1 MAITM
6 RIGTYDKFDPRKMV
20 AGEYA
25 VVTSGDLD
33 TSDGKAIYMCFSPG
47 DVKKLSTYEDFVAF
61 QEAVKDEIADYKELL
76 ETIGN
81 TATEAS
87 STAKKA
93 LKQASDNENEVSA
106 FGNVIDNFGTRLD
119 SVEADLTGYCQE
131 LEVDDQGLVYLLNN
145 GERIA
150 GPYGPFAG
158 GGGGS
163 GSGNNAVLTMTN
175 TTGWLATTIATGSTC
190 VLKASWSS
198 LENENPTG
206 DGTLTVKVNNV
217 TKTTKN
223 VSQGDITIDVK
234 DFLSSGAN
242 RIKLSISDVYGNT
255 RTISFS
261 ITVVEIFLASNFD
274 SSVVYTDDIMY
285 TYVPTGAIEKTMHFV
300 LDGTELDTA
309 TTSVSGRQQSYVIP
323 KQTHGMHTL
332 KAYFTCAIDG
342 NEVRSNELYYELI
355 CTVTGDMRPIIASN
369 YVGGE
374 IVQYTSVPVT
384 YRVYD
389 PAGMTA
395 EVKLYAGDTLVSTQ
409 TVDRTEQ
416 TWTYRADNVGS
427 LILRIDVNNG
437 YATASKSWTFTVTE
451 SSIDVSAETEN
462 LSLFLSSYGRSNNE
476 ENPGSWSYGD
486 IAATFTGFNFASDGW
501 QKDKDYIS
509 VLRVAGDA
517 RLTIPLKIFEK
528 DFRSTGKTIEFEF
541 STSEVMDYDAVILS
555 CMSGN
560 RGIQL
565 TAQKATLKSEQSEIF
580 TQYKEDEHVRIAFV
594 VEKRSENRL
603 IYVYINGNMS
613 GSIQYPADDDFSQQ
627 TPVNISI
634 GSNDCVINLYC
645 IRVYDNDLTRH
656 QMLDN
661 WIADSQNVD
670 DLLYR
675 YQHNNVFNE
684 YGSIVISKLP
694 GDLPYLVITST
705 ELPTYK
711 GDKKVVS
718 GYYVDPLYPEFSFT
732 FENAEIDVQGTS
744 SAGYER
750 KNFKIKFKG
759 GFTINGEQVAKYA
772 LRGSTQ
778 SIPTATFTFKADVAS
793 SEGANNVELVR
804 LYNDICPYKTPPQTE
819 DSRIRQGID
828 GFPIVMFQDNGE
840 TVTFIGK
847 YNFNNDKGTE
857 NVYGFSDGA
866 ESWEILNNTSSRVN
880 WKSADFTGEEWLNDF
895 EGRYPDGNTDPA
907 NLAALASWIVS
918 TDQSTATNEALSTSV
933 TYDGVTYDK
942 DTAAYRLAKF
952 KNEAAD
958 HFEINDLLFYYLF
971 TELFLMVD
979 SRAKNAFPTFF
990 NGHKW
995 IWFPYDMDTAIG
1007 INNEGS
1013 LVFDY
1018 SLEDIDKV
1026 EGANVFNG
1034 QESVL
1039 WVNVRAAFHDEIA
1052 ALYQTLRSGGKLS
1065 YAAVEQQFEDHQAK
1079 WPEAIFN
1086 EDAWYKYLAPLV
1098 EKGNAAYLSMLQGS
1112 KAEQRKWWL
1121 YNRFRYIDS
1130 KYNAGDALAD
1140 FVMLRAYAKGDIT
1153 VTPYA
1158 DIYASIKYASYL
1170 VQKRALRGAS
1180 YTLECPLDA
1189 FNDTEIYIYSSSQL
1203 KSVGDLSALMVG
1215 YADFSQATR
1224 LQSLKLGDS
1233 STDYSNTNLT
1243 NLTLG
1248 NNILLKTLDVR
1259 NCPNLTQ
1266 TVDLSGCSN
1275 LEHVYFDGTGIPG
1288 VNLPAGGIMKTLH
1301 LPETVTN
1308 LTIINQKGITDFV
1321 MPTYA
1326 NITTLRLENV
1336 GDLVDSQAI
1345 LEAIQTNSRVRLIGI
1360 NWQCDS
1366 IEDALALCTIL
1377 DGMRGLDENGNNMD
1391 TAQVSGTIHV
1401 PTLTGA
1407 QMADIQSRYPSITV
1421 TYDHI
1426 TSYCYFYNYDGS
1438 TLLYTATCTDA
1449 SDAVYGGS
1457 TPTRTSTAQYSYT
1470 FAGWGLMPD
1479 GSVNPD
1485 ALKNVSADRKVYAIM
1500 TATVRKYSVYFY
1512 NGSTL
1517 LQTVTNVPY
1526 GGSATYTG
1534 NTPVSPDGSAD
1545 DYPFEGWNPEPKNIT
1560 GNTYC
1565 YAKFGSPLE
1574 VKEIEDSWDEIIAA
1588 CNDGTYATKYK
1599 IGNYKPLDLGSEGI
1613 VNMQIAGK
1621 DVDELAD
1628 GSGFAKLSWISKE
1641 TLKTP
1646 HRFNPST
1653 KATYVKEQ
1661 GPSWVRSNYSRT
1673 QIVYKSC
1680 NDYCGGTTALMTL
1693 DVTALIDQSFTVYIT
1708 TPYTGESFLSVE
1720 GHEYTYQNNKY
1731 TINCI
1736 ADDSFTITAKV
1747 VLTTDSY
1754 AGVNLYILG
1763 TNLYN
1768 NGISTNVNIKDCLVR
1783 VKKYEE
1789 GTGIFGGWEKSELR
1803 TYINTDIW
1811 NLIPTNIQ
1819 DEIKEITSSVTIS
1832 DKDGTNNT
1840 KHIIDKLWIIT
1851 SVNEMEAKYN
1861 ILFGKTLNSSNE
1873 MRIKKDITNGQSCKW
1888 WLKNV
1893 YAGISNERFI
1903 NYIISTDGR
1912 QSSGEYADDT
1922 DIYIALGFC
1931 F

>member
-25 VVTSGDLD
+25 VVTSGDPD

-76 ETIGN
+76 ETIVN

-119 SVEADLTGYCQE
+119 SVESDLTGYCQE

-175 TTGWLATTIATGSTC
+175 TTGWLATTIASGSAC
-190 VLKASWSS
+190 ALKASWSS
-198 LENENPTG
+198 LENETPTG

-223 VSQGDITIDVK
+223 VNQGEITIDIR

-261 ITVVEIFLASNFD
+261 ISVVEISLSSNFD

-309 TTSVSGRQQSYVIP
+309 ATSVSGRQQSYVIP
-323 KQTHGMHTL
+323 KQTHGTHTL
-332 KAYFTCAIDG
+332 LVFFTCTIDG

-355 CTVTGDMRPIIASN
+355 CTVAGNMHPVIASN

-389 PAGMTA
+389 PAGMTT

-451 SSIDVSAETEN
+451 SSVDVSAETEN

-476 ENPGSWSYGD
+476 ENPGTWSYGN
-486 IAATFTGFNFASDGW
+486 IAATFTNFNFASDGW
-501 QKDKDYIS
+501 QKDKDNIS

-528 DFRSTGKTIEFEF
+528 DFRTTGKTIEFEF

-560 RGIQL
+560 RGVQL

-613 GSIQYPADDDFSQQ
+613 GSIQYPTDDDFSQQ
-627 TPVNISI
+627 SPVDISI

-684 YGSIVISKLP
+684 YGSIVIQKLP
-694 GDLPYLVITST
+694 GDLPYLVITSA

-718 GYYVDPLYPEFSFT
+718 GYYVDPQYPEFSFS

-759 GFTINGEQVAKYA
+759 GFVINGKQTAKYA
-772 LRGSTQ
+772 MRGDTR
-778 SIPTATFTFKADVAS
+778 SIPTATFTCKADVAS

-804 LYNDICPYKTPPQTE
+804 LYNDICPYKTPPQAE
-819 DSRIRQGID
+819 DPRIRQGID
-828 GFPIVMFQDNGE
+828 GFPIVMFQDDGQN
-840 TVTFIGK
+840 VTFIGK

-857 NVYGFSDGA
+857 NVYGFSDGD

-907 NLAALASWIVS
+907 NLSTLSSWIVS
-918 TDQSTATNEALSTSV
+918 TDQSTATDEALSASV
-933 TYDGVTYDK
+933 AYGGVTYDK

-958 HFEINDLLFYYLF
+958 HFEMNDLLFYYLF

-1007 INNEGS
+1007 INNEGA

-1039 WVNVRAAFHDEIA
+1039 WVNVRAAFQDEIA
-1052 ALYQTLRSGGKLS
+1052 TLYQTLRSGGKLS
-1065 YAAVEQQFEDHQAK
+1065 YAAVEQRFENHQAK
-1079 WPEAIFN
+1079 WPEAVFN

-1233 STDYSNTNLT
+1233 VTTYSNTNLT
-1243 NLTLG
+1243 SLTLG

-1275 LEHVYFDGTGIPG
+1275 LEHVYFDGTSIPG

-1438 TLLYTATCTDA
+1438 TLLYTATCTDT

-1457 TPTRTSTAQYSYT
+1457 TPARTSTAQYSYT
-1470 FAGWGLMPD
+1470 FAGWGLMPN

-1500 TATVRKYSVYFY
+1500 TATVRKYTVYFY
-1512 NGSTL
+1512 NGSTV
-1517 LQTVTNVPY
+1517 LQTVSNVPY

-1534 NTPVSPDGSAD
+1534 TTPVSPDGSAD

-1628 GSGFAKLSWISKE
+1628 GSGFAKLSWISEKL
-1641 TLKTP
+1641 LKT
-1646 HRFNPST
+1646 S
-1653 KATYVKEQ
+1653 
-1661 GPSWVRSNYSRT
+1661 SRYNNQLIT
-1673 QIVYKSC
+1673 
-1680 NDYCGGTTALMTL
+1680 NDDG
-1693 DVTALIDQSFTVYIT
+1693 
-1708 TPYTGESFLSVE
+1708 
-1720 GHEYTYQNNKY
+1720 TYQ
-1731 TINCI
+1731 
-1736 ADDSFTITAKV
+1736 
-1747 VLTTDSY
+1747 
-1754 AGVNLYILG
+1754 
-1763 TNLYN
+1763 
-1768 NGISTNVNIKDCLVR
+1768 
-1783 VKKYEE
+1783 E
-1789 GTGIFGGWEKSELR
+1789 GTGSVGGWEKSYLR
-1803 TYINTDIW
+1803 TLLKEKINPVVPENVRIGMVSVTKKQKAINTSGENIEQTTFDSIW
-1811 NLIPTNIQ
+1811 IPSEN
-1819 DEIKEITSSVTIS
+1819 EIIVSYRRVFLKSYIREKGDGVDSMRDAHWWLRDASNDNATSARSARNRDKKEIQNLAVYQS
-1832 DKDGTNNT
+1832 
-1840 KHIIDKLWIIT
+1840 
-1851 SVNEMEAKYN
+1851 
-1861 ILFGKTLNSSNE
+1861 FG
-1873 MRIKKDITNGQSCKW
+1873 IVI
-1888 WLKNV
+1888 
-1893 YAGISNERFI
+1893 
-1903 NYIISTDGR
+1903 
-1912 QSSGEYADDT
+1912 
-1922 DIYIALGFC
+1922 GFC

>member
-25 VVTSGDLD
+25 VVTSGDPD

-106 FGNVIDNFGTRLD
+106 FGNVIDNFGTKLD
-119 SVEADLTGYCQE
+119 SVESDLTGYCQE

-175 TTGWLATTIATGSTC
+175 TTGWLATTIASGSDC

-198 LENENPTG
+198 LENETPTG

-223 VSQGDITIDVK
+223 VSQGEITIDVK

-261 ITVVEIFLASNFD
+261 ISVVEISLSSNFD

-285 TYVPTGAIEKTMHFV
+285 TYVPTGAIEKTMHFI

-309 TTSVSGRQQSYVIP
+309 ATSVSGRQQSYVIP
-323 KQTHGMHTL
+323 KQTHGTHTL
-332 KAYFTCAIDG
+332 LVYFTCTIDG

-355 CTVTGDMRPIIASN
+355 CTVAGNMHPVIASN

-389 PAGMTA
+389 PAGMTT

-451 SSIDVSAETEN
+451 SSVDVSAETEN

-476 ENPGSWSYGD
+476 ENPGTWSYGN
-486 IAATFTGFNFASDGW
+486 IAATFANFNFASDGW
-501 QKDKDYIS
+501 QKDKDNIS

-528 DFRSTGKTIEFEF
+528 DFRTTGKTIEFEF

-560 RGIQL
+560 RGVQL

-613 GSIQYPADDDFSQQ
+613 GSIQYPTDDDFSQQ
-627 TPVNISI
+627 SPVDISI

-684 YGSIVISKLP
+684 YGSIVIQKLP
-694 GDLPYLVITST
+694 GDLPYLVITSA

-711 GDKKVVS
+711 GDKKKVS
-718 GYYVDPLYPEFSFT
+718 GYYVDPQYPEFSFS

-759 GFTINGEQVAKYA
+759 GFVINGEQTAKYA
-772 LRGSTQ
+772 LRGDTR
-778 SIPTATFTFKADVAS
+778 SIPTATFTLKADVAS

-804 LYNDICPYKTPPQTE
+804 LYNDICPYKTPPQAE
-819 DSRIRQGID
+819 DPRIRQGID
-828 GFPIVMFQDNGE
+828 GFPIVMFQDDGQN
-840 TVTFIGK
+840 VTFIGK

-857 NVYGFSDGA
+857 NVYGFADGD

-880 WKSADFTGEEWLNDF
+880 WKSADFAGEEWLNDF

-907 NLAALASWIVS
+907 NLSTLASWIVS
-918 TDQSTATNEALSTSV
+918 TDQSTATNEALSVSV
-933 TYDGVTYDK
+933 TYDGMTYDK

-958 HFEINDLLFYYLF
+958 HFEMNDLLFYYLF

-1007 INNEGS
+1007 INNEGA

-1065 YAAVEQQFEDHQAK
+1065 YAAVEQRFEDHQAK
-1079 WPEAIFN
+1079 WPEAVFN

-1233 STDYSNTNLT
+1233 ATTYSNTNLT
-1243 NLTLG
+1243 SLTLG

-1470 FAGWGLMPD
+1470 FAGWGLMPN

-1500 TATVRKYSVYFY
+1500 TATIRKYTVYFY
-1512 NGSTL
+1512 NGSTV
-1517 LQTVTNVPY
+1517 LQTVSNVPY

-1534 NTPVSPDGSAD
+1534 TTPVSPDGSAD

-1560 GNTYC
+1560 GTTYC

-1628 GSGFAKLSWISKE
+1628 GSGMAKLTWISKE
-1641 TLKTP
+1641 LLNTP
-1646 HRFNPST
+1646 HRFNLYV
-1653 KATYVKEQ
+1653 KYTYVKE
-1661 GPSWVRSNYSRT
+1661 GDESWKLSES
-1673 QIVYKSC
+1673 
-1680 NDYCGGTTALMTL
+1680 GGTYLAYITNNEYCLSTAKMTITIQTVIAQQFTINL
-1693 DVTALIDQSFTVYIT
+1693 FNSQTNNEINLTISEHEYTFDEDNDEYIIDCKANESFTVTAEFTCNLEDTYSYAKLNIRCTQNIEYIT
-1708 TPYTGESFLSVE
+1708 
-1720 GHEYTYQNNKY
+1720 K
-1731 TINCI
+1731 
-1736 ADDSFTITAKV
+1736 TITIEK
-1747 VLTTDSY
+1747 
-1754 AGVNLYILG
+1754 
-1763 TNLYN
+1763 
-1768 NGISTNVNIKDCLVR
+1768 CLVR
-1783 VKKYEE
+1783 KQIFTE
-1789 GTGIFGGWEKSELR
+1789 GTGMTGGWEKTELR
-1803 TYINTDIW
+1803 SYINTNIW
-1811 NLIPTNIQ
+1811 NLIPANVQSKIA
-1819 DEIKEITSSVTIS
+1819 EIKNEQQALDNRAKAFTQIT
-1832 DKDGTNNT
+1832 
-1840 KHIIDKLWIIT
+1840 IDKLFIPR
-1851 SVNEMEAKYN
+1851 SFDELSNKYK
-1861 ILFGKTLNSSNE
+1861 ILFGTKANKES
-1873 MRIKKDITNGQSCKW
+1873 KKKAKIDGTVEAW
-1888 WLKNV
+1888 WLRDCSDNSNARIITIAGGTYEKNAS
-1893 YAGISNERFI
+1893 YN
-1903 NYIISTDGR
+1903 NC
-1912 QSSGEYADDT
+1912 
-1922 DIYIALGFC
+1922 IALGFC

>member
-25 VVTSGDLD
+25 VVTSGDPD

-61 QEAVKDEIADYKELL
+61 QEAVKDEITDYKKLL
-76 ETIGN
+76 ETISN

-119 SVEADLTGYCQE
+119 SVESDLTGCCQE

-175 TTGWLATTIATGSTC
+175 TTGWLATTIASGSAC
-190 VLKASWSS
+190 ALKASWSS
-198 LENENPTG
+198 LENETPTG

-223 VSQGDITIDVK
+223 VNQGEITIDVR

-261 ITVVEIFLASNFD
+261 ISVVEISLSSNFD

-300 LDGTELDTA
+300 LDGTELDIA
-309 TTSVSGRQQSYVIP
+309 ATSVSGRQQSYVIP
-323 KQTHGMHTL
+323 KQTHGTHTL
-332 KAYFTCAIDG
+332 LVYFTCTIDG

-355 CTVTGDMRPIIASN
+355 CTVAGNMHPVIASN

-374 IVQYTSVPVT
+374 IVQYTSIPVT

-389 PAGMTA
+389 PAGMTT

-416 TWTYRADNVGS
+416 TWIYRADNVGS

-437 YATASKSWTFTVTE
+437 YAIASKSWTFTVTE
-451 SSIDVSAETEN
+451 SSVDVSAETEN

-476 ENPGSWSYGD
+476 ENPGTWSYGNN
-486 IAATFTGFNFASDGW
+486 IAATFTDFNFASDGW
-501 QKDKDYIS
+501 QKDKDNIS

-528 DFRSTGKTIEFEF
+528 DFRTTGKTIEFEF

-560 RGIQL
+560 RGVQL

-613 GSIQYPADDDFSQQ
+613 GSIQYPTDDDFSQQ
-627 TPVNISI
+627 SPVDISI

-684 YGSIVISKLP
+684 YGSIVIQKLP
-694 GDLPYLVITST
+694 GDLPYLVITSA

-711 GDKKVVS
+711 GDKKIVS
-718 GYYVDPLYPEFSFT
+718 GYYVDPQYPEFSFS

-759 GFTINGEQVAKYA
+759 GFVINGEQTAKYA
-772 LRGSTQ
+772 LRGDTR
-778 SIPTATFTFKADVAS
+778 SIPTATFTCKADVAS

-804 LYNDICPYKTPPQTE
+804 LYNDICPYKTPPQAE
-819 DSRIRQGID
+819 DPRIRQGID
-828 GFPIVMFQDNGE
+828 GFPIVMFQDDGQN
-840 TVTFIGK
+840 VTFIGK

-857 NVYGFSDGA
+857 NVYGFSDGD

-907 NLAALASWIVS
+907 NLSTLASWIVS
-918 TDQSTATNEALSTSV
+918 TDQSTATNEALSASV

-958 HFEINDLLFYYLF
+958 HFEMNDLLFYYLF

-1007 INNEGS
+1007 INNEGA

-1039 WVNVRAAFHDEIA
+1039 WVNVRAAFQDEIA
-1052 ALYQTLRSGGKLS
+1052 TLYQTLRSGGKLS
-1065 YAAVEQQFEDHQAK
+1065 YAAVEQRFENHQAK
-1079 WPEAIFN
+1079 WPEAVFN

-1233 STDYSNTNLT
+1233 ATTYSNTNLT
-1243 NLTLG
+1243 SLTLG

-1275 LEHVYFDGTGIPG
+1275 LEHVYFDGTSIPG

-1470 FAGWGLMPD
+1470 FAGWGLMPN

-1500 TATVRKYSVYFY
+1500 TATVRKYTVYFY
-1512 NGSTL
+1512 NGSTV
-1517 LQTVTNVPY
+1517 LQTVSNVPY

-1534 NTPVSPDGSAD
+1534 STPVSPDGSAD

-1565 YAKFGSPLE
+1565 HAKFGSPLE

-1628 GSGFAKLSWISKE
+1628 GSGMAKLSWISKE
-1641 TLKTP
+1641 LLNTP
-1646 HRFNPST
+1646 HRFNPYA
-1653 KATYVKEQ
+1653 KYTYVKE
-1661 GPSWVRSNYSRT
+1661 GDESWELSES
-1673 QIVYKSC
+1673 
-1680 NDYCGGTTALMTL
+1680 GGTYLAYTTNNAYCLSTAKMTITIQTVIAQQFTINL
-1693 DVTALIDQSFTVYIT
+1693 FNSQTNNEINLTISEHEYTFDEDNDKYFIDCKANESFTVTAEFTCNLEDTYSYAKLNIRCTQNIERIT
-1708 TPYTGESFLSVE
+1708 
-1720 GHEYTYQNNKY
+1720 K
-1731 TINCI
+1731 
-1736 ADDSFTITAKV
+1736 TITIEK
-1747 VLTTDSY
+1747 
-1754 AGVNLYILG
+1754 
-1763 TNLYN
+1763 
-1768 NGISTNVNIKDCLVR
+1768 CLVR
-1783 VKKYEE
+1783 KQIFTE
-1789 GTGIFGGWEKSELR
+1789 GTGMTGGWEKTELR
-1803 TYINTDIW
+1803 SYINTNIW
-1811 NLIPTNIQ
+1811 NLIPANVQSKIA
-1819 DEIKEITSSVTIS
+1819 EIKNEQRALDNRAKAFTQITTDKLFIPRSFDELSNKYKTLFGTKANKESKKKAKIDGIVKEWWLRDCSNNSSAKIITIS
-1832 DKDGTNNT
+1832 GGTYE
-1840 KHIIDKLWIIT
+1840 KAASDSI
-1851 SVNEMEAKYN
+1851 
-1861 ILFGKTLNSSNE
+1861 
-1873 MRIKKDITNGQSCKW
+1873 C
-1888 WLKNV
+1888 
-1893 YAGISNERFI
+1893 
-1903 NYIISTDGR
+1903 
-1912 QSSGEYADDT
+1912 
-1922 DIYIALGFC
+1922 IALGFC

>member
-25 VVTSGDLD
+25 VVTSGDPD

-119 SVEADLTGYCQE
+119 SVESDLTGYCQE

-158 GGGGS
+158 GGGS

-175 TTGWLATTIATGSTC
+175 TTGWLATTIASGSAC
-190 VLKASWSS
+190 VLKVSWSS
-198 LENENPTG
+198 LENETPTG

-223 VSQGDITIDVK
+223 VNQGEITIDVK

-261 ITVVEIFLASNFD
+261 ISVVEISLSSNFD

-285 TYVPTGAIEKTMHFV
+285 TYVPTGAIEKMMHFI

-309 TTSVSGRQQSYVIP
+309 ATSVSGRQQSYVIP
-323 KQTHGMHTL
+323 KQTHGTHTL
-332 KAYFTCAIDG
+332 LVYFTCTIDG

-355 CTVTGDMRPIIASN
+355 CTVAGNMHPVIASN

-389 PAGMTA
+389 PAGMTT

-437 YATASKSWTFTVTE
+437 YATASKRWTFTVTE
-451 SSIDVSAETEN
+451 SSVDVSAETEN

-476 ENPGSWSYGD
+476 ENPGTWSYGN
-486 IAATFTGFNFASDGW
+486 IAATFTDFNFASDGW
-501 QKDKDYIS
+501 QKDKDNIS

-528 DFRSTGKTIEFEF
+528 DFRTTGKTIEFEF

-560 RGIQL
+560 RGVQL

-613 GSIQYPADDDFSQQ
+613 GSIQYPTDDDFSQQ
-627 TPVNISI
+627 SPVDISI

-684 YGSIVISKLP
+684 YGSIVIQKLP
-694 GDLPYLVITST
+694 GDLPYLVITSA

-711 GDKKVVS
+711 GDKKKVS
-718 GYYVDPLYPEFSFT
+718 GYYVDPQYPEFSFS

-759 GFTINGEQVAKYA
+759 GFVINGEQIAKYA
-772 LRGSTQ
+772 LRGDTRSV
-778 SIPTATFTFKADVAS
+778 PTATFTLKADVAS

-804 LYNDICPYKTPPQTE
+804 LYNDICPYKTPPQAE
-819 DSRIRQGID
+819 DPRIRQGID
-828 GFPIVMFQDNGE
+828 GFPIVMFQDDGQN
-840 TVTFIGK
+840 VTFIGK

-857 NVYGFSDGA
+857 NVYGFSGGD

-895 EGRYPDGNTDPA
+895 EGRYPDGNTNPA
-907 NLAALASWIVS
+907 NLAPLASWIVS
-918 TDQSTATNEALSTSV
+918 TDQSTATNEALSASV

-958 HFEINDLLFYYLF
+958 HFEMNDLLFYYLF

-1007 INNEGS
+1007 INNEGA

-1079 WPEAIFN
+1079 WPEAVFN

-1233 STDYSNTNLT
+1233 ATTYSNTNLT
-1243 NLTLG
+1243 SLTLG

-1275 LEHVYFDGTGIPG
+1275 LEHVYFDGTSIPG

-1438 TLLYTATCTDA
+1438 TLLYTATCTDT

-1470 FAGWGLMPD
+1470 FAGWGLMPG

-1500 TATVRKYSVYFY
+1500 TATIRKYTVYFY
-1512 NGSTL
+1512 NGSTV
-1517 LQTVTNVPY
+1517 LQTVSNVPY

-1534 NTPVSPDGSAD
+1534 TTPVSPDGSAD

-1560 GNTYC
+1560 GTTKC

-1574 VKEIEDSWDEIIAA
+1574 VKEIEDSWDEIITA

-1628 GSGFAKLSWISKE
+1628 GSGMAKLTWISKE
-1641 TLKTP
+1641 LLNTS
-1646 HRFNPST
+1646 HRWNPNLIQIG
-1653 KATYVKEQ
+1653 YKE
-1661 GPSWVRSNYSRT
+1661 T
-1673 QIVYKSC
+1673 
-1680 NDYCGGTTALMTL
+1680 
-1693 DVTALIDQSFTVYIT
+1693 
-1708 TPYTGESFLSVE
+1708 TGEGFTLENWFYDEAVYRLNHLVKNGSAKLTFNFNKAKTYTIKNNSFDASL
-1720 GHEYTYQNNKY
+1720 GNITYTIINHDYELADSTY
-1731 TINCI
+1731 TINLANGESVTVI
-1736 ADDSFTITAKV
+1736 IEFTSNTDDQIDLEIVETGAGWGDYSASSAFAKNESTTI
-1747 VLTTDSY
+1747 
-1754 AGVNLYILG
+1754 
-1763 TNLYN
+1763 
-1768 NGISTNVNIKDCLVR
+1768 
-1783 VKKYEE
+1783 KKMTYQE
-1789 GTGIFGGWEKSELR
+1789 GTGIIGGWEKSELR
-1803 TYINTDIW
+1803 SYLKETINP
-1811 NLIPTNIQ
+1811 LIPESVRNNI
-1819 DEIKEITSSVTIS
+1819 IAVKKENLNVDIFNTLSSTPTIIS
-1832 DKDGTNNT
+1832 DTLWLPALSELNN
-1840 KHIIDKLWIIT
+1840 
-1851 SVNEMEAKYN
+1851 KYN
-1861 ILFGKTLNSSNE
+1861 NLFLDATKRQKSKIGNTVFE
-1873 MRIKKDITNGQSCKW
+1873 RW
-1888 WLKNV
+1888 WLREAEYYEDPCVIQILSDGNFLSTQNV
-1893 YAGISNERFI
+1893 TERV
-1903 NYIISTDGR
+1903 
-1912 QSSGEYADDT
+1912 
-1922 DIYIALGFC
+1922 YIALGFC

>member
-1 MAITM
+1 M
-6 RIGTYDKFDPRKMV
+6 KN
-20 AGEYA
+20 
-25 VVTSGDLD
+25 
-33 TSDGKAIYMCFSPG
+33 
-47 DVKKLSTYEDFVAF
+47 
-61 QEAVKDEIADYKELL
+61 VKDQVY
-76 ETIGN
+76 
-81 TATEAS
+81 
-87 STAKKA
+87 KA
-93 LKQASDNENEVSA
+93 LLMVS
-106 FGNVIDNFGTRLD
+106 
-119 SVEADLTGYCQE
+119 
-131 LEVDDQGLVYLLNN
+131 
-145 GERIA
+145 
-150 GPYGPFAG
+150 
-158 GGGGS
+158 
-163 GSGNNAVLTMTN
+163 
-175 TTGWLATTIATGSTC
+175 
-190 VLKASWSS
+190 
-198 LENENPTG
+198 
-206 DGTLTVKVNNV
+206 
-217 TKTTKN
+217 KN
-223 VSQGDITIDVK
+223 VSDTYPKDWVEFPTIQYVEENNSVYERTDNAEQMAKVSYKIDIWHNQNTSESALAVDKAVAALGLVRTYCGDVPDP
-234 DFLSSGAN
+234 SG
-242 RIKLSISDVYGNT
+242 
-255 RTISFS
+255 
-261 ITVVEIFLASNFD
+261 
-274 SSVVYTDDIMY
+274 
-285 TYVPTGAIEKTMHFV
+285 
-300 LDGTELDTA
+300 
-309 TTSVSGRQQSYVIP
+309 
-323 KQTHGMHTL
+323 L
-332 KAYFTCAIDG
+332 KH
-342 NEVRSNELYYELI
+342 
-355 CTVTGDMRPIIASN
+355 
-369 YVGGE
+369 
-374 IVQYTSVPVT
+374 
-384 YRVYD
+384 D
-389 PAGMTA
+389 PAGMTT

-451 SSIDVSAETEN
+451 SSVDVSAETEN

-476 ENPGSWSYGD
+476 ENPGTWSYGN
-486 IAATFTGFNFASDGW
+486 IAATFANFNFASDGW
-501 QKDKDYIS
+501 QKDKDNIS

-528 DFRSTGKTIEFEF
+528 DFRTTGKTIEFEF

-560 RGIQL
+560 RGVQL

-613 GSIQYPADDDFSQQ
+613 GSIQYPTDDDFSQQ
-627 TPVNISI
+627 SPVDISI

-684 YGSIVISKLP
+684 YGSIVIQKLP
-694 GDLPYLVITST
+694 GDLPYLVITSA

-711 GDKKVVS
+711 GDKKKVS
-718 GYYVDPLYPEFSFT
+718 GYYVDPQYPEFSFS

-759 GFTINGEQVAKYA
+759 GFVINGEQTAKYA
-772 LRGSTQ
+772 LRGDTR
-778 SIPTATFTFKADVAS
+778 SIPTATFTLKADVAS

-804 LYNDICPYKTPPQTE
+804 LYNDICPYKTPPQAE
-819 DSRIRQGID
+819 DPRIRQGID
-828 GFPIVMFQDNGE
+828 GFPIVMFQDDGQN
-840 TVTFIGK
+840 VTFIGK

-857 NVYGFSDGA
+857 NVYGFADGD

-880 WKSADFTGEEWLNDF
+880 WKSADFAGEEWLNDF

-907 NLAALASWIVS
+907 NLSTLASWIVS
-918 TDQSTATNEALSTSV
+918 TDQSTATNEALSVSV
-933 TYDGVTYDK
+933 TYDGMTYDK

-958 HFEINDLLFYYLF
+958 HFEMNDLLFYYLF

-1007 INNEGS
+1007 INNEGA

-1065 YAAVEQQFEDHQAK
+1065 YAAVEQRFEDHQAK
-1079 WPEAIFN
+1079 WPEAVFN

-1233 STDYSNTNLT
+1233 ATTYSNTNLT
-1243 NLTLG
+1243 SLTLG

-1470 FAGWGLMPD
+1470 FAGWGLMPN

-1500 TATVRKYSVYFY
+1500 TATIRKYTVYFY
-1512 NGSTL
+1512 NGSTV
-1517 LQTVTNVPY
+1517 LQTVSNVPY

-1534 NTPVSPDGSAD
+1534 TTPVSPDGSAD

-1560 GNTYC
+1560 GTTYC

-1628 GSGFAKLSWISKE
+1628 GSGMAKLTWISKE
-1641 TLKTP
+1641 LLNTP
-1646 HRFNPST
+1646 HRFNPYV
-1653 KATYVKEQ
+1653 KYTYVKE
-1661 GPSWVRSNYSRT
+1661 GDESWKLSES
-1673 QIVYKSC
+1673 
-1680 NDYCGGTTALMTL
+1680 GGTYLAYITNNEYCLSTAKMTITIQTVIAQQFTINL
-1693 DVTALIDQSFTVYIT
+1693 FNSQTNNEINLTISEHEYTFDEDNDEYIIDCKANESFTVTAEFTCNLEDTYSYAKLNIRCTQNIEYIT
-1708 TPYTGESFLSVE
+1708 
-1720 GHEYTYQNNKY
+1720 K
-1731 TINCI
+1731 
-1736 ADDSFTITAKV
+1736 TITIEK
-1747 VLTTDSY
+1747 
-1754 AGVNLYILG
+1754 
-1763 TNLYN
+1763 
-1768 NGISTNVNIKDCLVR
+1768 CLVR
-1783 VKKYEE
+1783 KQIFTE
-1789 GTGIFGGWEKSELR
+1789 GTGMTGGWEKTELR
-1803 TYINTDIW
+1803 SYINTNIW
-1811 NLIPTNIQ
+1811 NLIPANVQSKIA
-1819 DEIKEITSSVTIS
+1819 EIKNEQQALDNRAKAFTQIT
-1832 DKDGTNNT
+1832 
-1840 KHIIDKLWIIT
+1840 IDKLFIPR
-1851 SVNEMEAKYN
+1851 SFDELSNKYK
-1861 ILFGKTLNSSNE
+1861 ILFGTKANKES
-1873 MRIKKDITNGQSCKW
+1873 KKKAKIDGTVEAW
-1888 WLKNV
+1888 WLRDCSDNSNARIITIAGGTYEKNAS
-1893 YAGISNERFI
+1893 YN
-1903 NYIISTDGR
+1903 NC
-1912 QSSGEYADDT
+1912 
-1922 DIYIALGFC
+1922 IALGFC

>member
-25 VVTSGDLD
+25 VVTSGDPD

-106 FGNVIDNFGTRLD
+106 FGNVIDRFGTKLD
-119 SVEADLTGYCQE
+119 SVESDLTGYCQE

-198 LENENPTG
+198 LENETPTG

-223 VSQGDITIDVK
+223 ISQGEIAIDVK

-261 ITVVEIFLASNFD
+261 ISVVEISLSSNFD

-285 TYVPTGAIEKTMHFV
+285 TYVPTGAIEKTMHFI

-323 KQTHGMHTL
+323 KQTHGTHTL
-332 KAYFTCAIDG
+332 LVYFTCTIDG

-355 CTVTGDMRPIIASN
+355 CTVAGNMHPVIASN

-374 IVQYTSVPVT
+374 IVQYTSIPVT

-389 PAGMTA
+389 PAGMTT

-451 SSIDVSAETEN
+451 SSVDVSAETEN

-476 ENPGSWSYGD
+476 ENPGTWSYGN
-486 IAATFTGFNFASDGW
+486 IAATFTNFNFASDGW
-501 QKDKDYIS
+501 QKDKDNIS
-509 VLRVAGDA
+509 VLRIAGDA
-517 RLTIPLKIFEK
+517 RLEIPLKIFAK

-560 RGIQL
+560 RGVQL

-613 GSIQYPADDDFSQQ
+613 GSIQYPTDDDFSQQ
-627 TPVNISI
+627 SPVEISI

-684 YGSIVISKLP
+684 YGSIVIQKLP
-694 GDLPYLVITST
+694 GDLPYLVITSA

-711 GDKKVVS
+711 GDKKVVT
-718 GYYVDPLYPEFSFT
+718 GYYVDPQYPEFSFS

-759 GFTINGEQVAKYA
+759 GFVINGEQTAKYA
-772 LRGSTQ
+772 LRGDTR

-804 LYNDICPYKTPPQTE
+804 LYNDTCPYKTPPQAE

-828 GFPIVMFQDNGE
+828 GFPIVMFQDDGQN
-840 TVTFIGK
+840 VTFIGK

-857 NVYGFSDGA
+857 NVYGFADGD

-880 WKSADFTGEEWLNDF
+880 WKSADFAGEEWLNDF
-895 EGRYPDGNTDPA
+895 EGRYPDRNTDPA
-907 NLAALASWIVS
+907 NLSTLAAWIVS
-918 TDQSTATNEALSTSV
+918 TDQSTATNEVLSASV
-933 TYDGVTYDK
+933 TYDGVAYDK

-1007 INNEGS
+1007 INNEGA

-1065 YAAVEQQFEDHQAK
+1065 YAAVEQRFEDHQAK
-1079 WPEAIFN
+1079 WPEAVFN

-1233 STDYSNTNLT
+1233 ATTYSNTNLT
-1243 NLTLG
+1243 SLTLG

-1259 NCPNLTQ
+1259 NCPNITQ

-1275 LEHVYFDGTGIPG
+1275 LEHVYFDGTSIPG

-1457 TPTRTSTAQYSYT
+1457 TPTRTATAQYSYT
-1470 FAGWGLMPD
+1470 FAGWGLMPE

-1500 TATVRKYSVYFY
+1500 TATVRKYTVYFY
-1512 NGSTL
+1512 NGSTV
-1517 LQTVTNVPY
+1517 LQTVSNVPY

-1534 NTPVSPDGSAD
+1534 TTPVSPDGSAD

-1628 GSGFAKLSWISKE
+1628 GSGMAKLSWISKE
-1641 TLKTP
+1641 LLNTP
-1646 HRFNPST
+1646 HRWNPYSES
-1653 KATYVKEQ
+1653 TYVKEE
-1661 GPSWVRSNYSRT
+1661 GESWKLSRSGGGYLGYKTNNAYCLSTAKIKITIQTVMTQQFTIKLFNSQTNNEINLTISEHEYTFDEDNDKYIIDCKANESFTVTSEFTCNLEDTYSYAELNIDCTQDMRRTTKTITIEKSLVRT
-1673 QIVYKSC
+1673 QI
-1680 NDYCGGTTALMTL
+1680 
-1693 DVTALIDQSFTVYIT
+1693 
-1708 TPYTGESFLSVE
+1708 FL
-1720 GHEYTYQNNKY
+1720 
-1731 TINCI
+1731 
-1736 ADDSFTITAKV
+1736 
-1747 VLTTDSY
+1747 
-1754 AGVNLYILG
+1754 
-1763 TNLYN
+1763 
-1768 NGISTNVNIKDCLVR
+1768 
-1783 VKKYEE
+1783 E
-1789 GTGIFGGWEKSELR
+1789 GTGTTGGWEKTELR
-1803 TYINTDIW
+1803 SYINTNIW
-1811 NLIPTNIQ
+1811 NLIPANVQSKIA
-1819 DEIKEITSSVTIS
+1819 EIKNEQQALDNRAKAFTQITT
-1832 DKDGTNNT
+1832 DKLFIPRSLDELSNKYKTLFGTKANMESKKKAKIDGTVKAWWLRDCSSNYAARM
-1840 KHIIDKLWIIT
+1840 IT
-1851 SVNEMEAKYN
+1851 TSGGTYEAKTSYN
-1861 ILFGKTLNSSNE
+1861 N
-1873 MRIKKDITNGQSCKW
+1873 
-1888 WLKNV
+1888 
-1893 YAGISNERFI
+1893 
-1903 NYIISTDGR
+1903 
-1912 QSSGEYADDT
+1912 
-1922 DIYIALGFC
+1922 YIALSFC

>member
-25 VVTSGDLD
+25 VVTSGDPD

-106 FGNVIDNFGTRLD
+106 FGNVIDNFGTKLD
-119 SVEADLTGYCQE
+119 SVESDLTGYCQE

-175 TTGWLATTIATGSTC
+175 TTGWLATTIASGSDC

-198 LENENPTG
+198 LENETPTG

-223 VSQGDITIDVK
+223 VSQGEITIDVK

-261 ITVVEIFLASNFD
+261 ISVVEISLSSNFD

-285 TYVPTGAIEKTMHFV
+285 TYVPTGAIEKTMHFI

-309 TTSVSGRQQSYVIP
+309 ATSVSGRQQSYVIP
-323 KQTHGMHTL
+323 KQTHGTHTL
-332 KAYFTCAIDG
+332 LVYFTCTIDG

-355 CTVTGDMRPIIASN
+355 CTVAGNMHPVIASN

-389 PAGMTA
+389 PAGMTT

-451 SSIDVSAETEN
+451 SSVDVSAETEN

-476 ENPGSWSYGD
+476 ENPGTWSYGN
-486 IAATFTGFNFASDGW
+486 IAATFANFNFASDGW
-501 QKDKDYIS
+501 QKDKDNIS

-528 DFRSTGKTIEFEF
+528 DFRTTGKTIEFEF

-560 RGIQL
+560 RGVQL
-565 TAQKATLKSEQSEIF
+565 TAQKTTLKSEQSEIF

-613 GSIQYPADDDFSQQ
+613 GSIQYPTDDDFSQQ
-627 TPVNISI
+627 SPVDISI

-684 YGSIVISKLP
+684 YGSIVIQKLP
-694 GDLPYLVITST
+694 GDLPYLVITSA

-711 GDKKVVS
+711 GDKKKVS
-718 GYYVDPLYPEFSFT
+718 GYYVDPQYPEFSFS

-759 GFTINGEQVAKYA
+759 GFVINGEQTAKYA
-772 LRGSTQ
+772 LRGDTR
-778 SIPTATFTFKADVAS
+778 SIPTATFTLKADVAS

-804 LYNDICPYKTPPQTE
+804 LYNDICPYKTPPQAE
-819 DSRIRQGID
+819 DPRIRQGID
-828 GFPIVMFQDNGE
+828 GFPIVMFQDDGQN
-840 TVTFIGK
+840 VTFIGK

-857 NVYGFSDGA
+857 NVYGFADGD

-880 WKSADFTGEEWLNDF
+880 WKSADFAGEEWLNDF

-907 NLAALASWIVS
+907 NLSTLASWIVS
-918 TDQSTATNEALSTSV
+918 TDQSTATNEALSVSV
-933 TYDGVTYDK
+933 TYDGMTYDK

-958 HFEINDLLFYYLF
+958 HFEMNDLLFYYLF

-1007 INNEGS
+1007 INNEGA

-1065 YAAVEQQFEDHQAK
+1065 YAAVEQRFEDHQAK
-1079 WPEAIFN
+1079 WPEAVFN

-1233 STDYSNTNLT
+1233 ATTYSNTNLT
-1243 NLTLG
+1243 SLTLG

-1470 FAGWGLMPD
+1470 FAGWGLMPN

-1500 TATVRKYSVYFY
+1500 TATIRKYTVYFY
-1512 NGSTL
+1512 NGSTV
-1517 LQTVTNVPY
+1517 LQTVSNVPY

-1534 NTPVSPDGSAD
+1534 TTPVSPDGSAD

-1560 GNTYC
+1560 GTTYC

-1628 GSGFAKLSWISKE
+1628 GSGMAKLTWISKE
-1641 TLKTP
+1641 LLNTP
-1646 HRFNPST
+1646 HRFNPYV
-1653 KATYVKEQ
+1653 KYTYVKE
-1661 GPSWVRSNYSRT
+1661 GDESWKLSES
-1673 QIVYKSC
+1673 
-1680 NDYCGGTTALMTL
+1680 GGTYLAYITNNEYCLSTAKMTITIQTVIAQQFTINL
-1693 DVTALIDQSFTVYIT
+1693 FNSQTNNEINLTISEHEYTFDEDNDEYIIDCKANESFTVTAEFTCNLEDTYSYAKLNIRCTQNIEYIT
-1708 TPYTGESFLSVE
+1708 
-1720 GHEYTYQNNKY
+1720 K
-1731 TINCI
+1731 
-1736 ADDSFTITAKV
+1736 TITIEK
-1747 VLTTDSY
+1747 
-1754 AGVNLYILG
+1754 
-1763 TNLYN
+1763 
-1768 NGISTNVNIKDCLVR
+1768 CLVR
-1783 VKKYEE
+1783 KQIFTE
-1789 GTGIFGGWEKSELR
+1789 GTGMTGGWEKTELR
-1803 TYINTDIW
+1803 SYINTNIW
-1811 NLIPTNIQ
+1811 NLIPANVQSKIA
-1819 DEIKEITSSVTIS
+1819 EIKNEQQALDNRAKAFTQIT
-1832 DKDGTNNT
+1832 
-1840 KHIIDKLWIIT
+1840 IDKLFIPR
-1851 SVNEMEAKYN
+1851 SFDELSNKYK
-1861 ILFGKTLNSSNE
+1861 ILFGTKANKES
-1873 MRIKKDITNGQSCKW
+1873 KKKAKIDGTVEAW
-1888 WLKNV
+1888 WLRDCSDNSNARIITIAGGTYEKNAS
-1893 YAGISNERFI
+1893 YN
-1903 NYIISTDGR
+1903 NC
-1912 QSSGEYADDT
+1912 
-1922 DIYIALGFC
+1922 IALGFC

>member
-1 MAITM
+1 M

-25 VVTSGDLD
+25 VVTSGDPD

-106 FGNVIDNFGTRLD
+106 FGNVIDNFGTKLD
-119 SVEADLTGYCQE
+119 SVESDLTGYCQE

-175 TTGWLATTIATGSTC
+175 TTGWLATTIASGSDC

-198 LENENPTG
+198 LENETPTG

-223 VSQGDITIDVK
+223 VSQGEITIDVK

-261 ITVVEIFLASNFD
+261 ISVVEISLSSNFD

-285 TYVPTGAIEKTMHFV
+285 TYVPTGAIEKTMHFI

-309 TTSVSGRQQSYVIP
+309 ATSVSGRQQSYVIP
-323 KQTHGMHTL
+323 KQTHGTHTL
-332 KAYFTCAIDG
+332 LVYFTCTIDG

-355 CTVTGDMRPIIASN
+355 CTVAGNMHPVIASN

-389 PAGMTA
+389 PAGMTT

-451 SSIDVSAETEN
+451 SSVDVSAETEN

-476 ENPGSWSYGD
+476 ENPGTWSYGN
-486 IAATFTGFNFASDGW
+486 IAATFANFNFASDGW
-501 QKDKDYIS
+501 QKDKDNIS

-528 DFRSTGKTIEFEF
+528 DFRTTGKTIEFEF

-560 RGIQL
+560 RGVQL

-613 GSIQYPADDDFSQQ
+613 GSIQYPTDDDFSQQ
-627 TPVNISI
+627 SPVDISI

-684 YGSIVISKLP
+684 YGSIVIQKLP
-694 GDLPYLVITST
+694 GDLPYLVITSA

-711 GDKKVVS
+711 GDKKKVS
-718 GYYVDPLYPEFSFT
+718 GYYVDPQYPEFSFS

-759 GFTINGEQVAKYA
+759 GFVINGEQTAKYA
-772 LRGSTQ
+772 LRGDTR
-778 SIPTATFTFKADVAS
+778 SIPTATFTLKADVAS

-804 LYNDICPYKTPPQTE
+804 LYNDICPYKTPPQAE
-819 DSRIRQGID
+819 DPRIRQGID
-828 GFPIVMFQDNGE
+828 GFPIVMFQDDGQN
-840 TVTFIGK
+840 VTFIGK

-857 NVYGFSDGA
+857 NVYGFADGD

-880 WKSADFTGEEWLNDF
+880 WKSADFAGEEWLNDF

-907 NLAALASWIVS
+907 NLSTLASWIVS
-918 TDQSTATNEALSTSV
+918 TDQSTATNEALSVSV
-933 TYDGVTYDK
+933 TYDGMTYDK

-958 HFEINDLLFYYLF
+958 HFEMNDLLFYYLF

-1007 INNEGS
+1007 INNEGA

-1052 ALYQTLRSGGKLS
+1052 VLYQTLRSGGKLS
-1065 YAAVEQQFEDHQAK
+1065 YAAVEQRFENHQAK
-1079 WPEAIFN
+1079 WPEAVFN

-1233 STDYSNTNLT
+1233 ATTYSNTNLT
-1243 NLTLG
+1243 SLTLG

-1275 LEHVYFDGTGIPG
+1275 LEHVYFDGTSIPG

-1470 FAGWGLMPD
+1470 FAGWGLMPN

-1500 TATVRKYSVYFY
+1500 TATIRKYTVYFY
-1512 NGSTL
+1512 NGSTV
-1517 LQTVTNVPY
+1517 LQTVSNVPY

-1534 NTPVSPDGSAD
+1534 TTPVSPDGSAD

-1560 GNTYC
+1560 GTTYC

-1628 GSGFAKLSWISKE
+1628 GSGMAKLTWISKE
-1641 TLKTP
+1641 LLNTP
-1646 HRFNPST
+1646 HRFNPYV
-1653 KATYVKEQ
+1653 KYTYVKE
-1661 GPSWVRSNYSRT
+1661 GDESWKLSES
-1673 QIVYKSC
+1673 
-1680 NDYCGGTTALMTL
+1680 GGTYLAYITNNEYCLSTAKMTITIQTVIAQQFTINL
-1693 DVTALIDQSFTVYIT
+1693 FNSQTNNEINLTISEHEYTFDEDNDEYIIDCKANESFTVTAEFTCNLEDTYSYAKLNIRCTQNIEYIT
-1708 TPYTGESFLSVE
+1708 
-1720 GHEYTYQNNKY
+1720 K
-1731 TINCI
+1731 
-1736 ADDSFTITAKV
+1736 TITIEK
-1747 VLTTDSY
+1747 
-1754 AGVNLYILG
+1754 
-1763 TNLYN
+1763 
-1768 NGISTNVNIKDCLVR
+1768 CLVR
-1783 VKKYEE
+1783 KQIFTE
-1789 GTGIFGGWEKSELR
+1789 GTGMTGGWEKTELR
-1803 TYINTDIW
+1803 SYINTNIW
-1811 NLIPTNIQ
+1811 NLIPANVQSKIA
-1819 DEIKEITSSVTIS
+1819 EIKNEQQALDNRAKAFTQIT
-1832 DKDGTNNT
+1832 
-1840 KHIIDKLWIIT
+1840 IDKLFIPR
-1851 SVNEMEAKYN
+1851 SFDELSNKYK
-1861 ILFGKTLNSSNE
+1861 ILFGTKANKES
-1873 MRIKKDITNGQSCKW
+1873 KKKAKIDGTVEAW
-1888 WLKNV
+1888 WLRDCSDNSNARIITIAGGTYEKNAS
-1893 YAGISNERFI
+1893 YN
-1903 NYIISTDGR
+1903 NC
-1912 QSSGEYADDT
+1912 
-1922 DIYIALGFC
+1922 IALGFC

>member
-25 VVTSGDLD
+25 VVTSGDPD

-106 FGNVIDNFGTRLD
+106 FGNVIDNFGTKLD
-119 SVEADLTGYCQE
+119 SVESDLTGYCQE

-175 TTGWLATTIATGSTC
+175 TTGWLATTIASGSAC
-190 VLKASWSS
+190 ALKASWSS
-198 LENENPTG
+198 LENETPTG

-223 VSQGDITIDVK
+223 VNQGEITIDVR

-261 ITVVEIFLASNFD
+261 ISVVEILLSSNFD

-285 TYVPTGAIEKTMHFV
+285 TYVPTGAIEKTMHFI

-309 TTSVSGRQQSYVIP
+309 ATSVSGRQQSYVIS
-323 KQTHGMHTL
+323 KQTHGTHTL
-332 KAYFTCAIDG
+332 LVYFTCTIDG

-355 CTVTGDMRPIIASN
+355 CTVAGNMHPVIASN

-389 PAGMTA
+389 PAGMTT

-451 SSIDVSAETEN
+451 SSVDVSAETEN

-476 ENPGSWSYGD
+476 ENPGTWSYGN
-486 IAATFTGFNFASDGW
+486 IAATFANFNFASDGW
-501 QKDKDYIS
+501 QKDKDNIS

-528 DFRSTGKTIEFEF
+528 DFRTTGKTIEFEF

-560 RGIQL
+560 RGVQL

-613 GSIQYPADDDFSQQ
+613 GSIQYPTDDDFSQQ
-627 TPVNISI
+627 SPVDISI

-684 YGSIVISKLP
+684 YGSIVIQKLP
-694 GDLPYLVITST
+694 GDLPYLVITSA

-711 GDKKVVS
+711 GDKKKVS
-718 GYYVDPLYPEFSFT
+718 GYYVDPQYPEFSFS

-759 GFTINGEQVAKYA
+759 GFVINGKQTAQYA
-772 LRGSTQ
+772 LRGDTR
-778 SIPTATFTFKADVAS
+778 SIPTATFTLKADVAS
-793 SEGANNVELVR
+793 SEGANNVELVI
-804 LYNDICPYKTPPQTE
+804 LYNDICPYKTPPQAE
-819 DSRIRQGID
+819 DPRIRQGID
-828 GFPIVMFQDNGE
+828 GFPIVMFQDDGQN
-840 TVTFIGK
+840 VTFIGK

-857 NVYGFSDGA
+857 NVYGFSDGD

-907 NLAALASWIVS
+907 NLSTLASWIVS
-918 TDQSTATNEALSTSV
+918 TDQSTATNEALSVSV

-958 HFEINDLLFYYLF
+958 HFEMNDLLFYYLF
-971 TELFLMVD
+971 TELFLLVD

-1007 INNEGS
+1007 INNEGA

-1039 WVNVRAAFHDEIA
+1039 WVNVRAVFHDEIA

-1065 YAAVEQQFEDHQAK
+1065 YAAVEQRFENHQAK
-1079 WPEAIFN
+1079 WPEAVFN

-1233 STDYSNTNLT
+1233 ATTYSNTNLT
-1243 NLTLG
+1243 SLTLG

-1457 TPTRTSTAQYSYT
+1457 TPDRTSTAQYSYT
-1470 FAGWGLMPD
+1470 FAGWGLMPG
-1479 GSVNPD
+1479 GSVNLD

-1500 TATVRKYSVYFY
+1500 TATIRKYTVYFY
-1512 NGSTL
+1512 NGSTV
-1517 LQTVTNVPY
+1517 LQTVSNVPY

-1534 NTPVSPDGSAD
+1534 TTPVSPDGSAD

-1560 GNTYC
+1560 GTTKC

-1588 CNDGTYATKYK
+1588 CNDGTYVTKYK

-1628 GSGFAKLSWISKE
+1628 GSGMAKLTWISKE
-1641 TLKTP
+1641 LLNTP
-1646 HRFNPST
+1646 HRFNPYV
-1653 KATYVKEQ
+1653 KYTYVKE
-1661 GPSWVRSNYSRT
+1661 GDESWELSES
-1673 QIVYKSC
+1673 
-1680 NDYCGGTTALMTL
+1680 GGTYLAYTTNNAYCLSTAKMTITIQTVIAQQFTINL
-1693 DVTALIDQSFTVYIT
+1693 FNSQTNNEINLTISEHEYTFDEDNDEYIIDCKANESFTVTAEFTCNLEDTYSYAKLNIRCTQNIEYIT
-1708 TPYTGESFLSVE
+1708 
-1720 GHEYTYQNNKY
+1720 K
-1731 TINCI
+1731 
-1736 ADDSFTITAKV
+1736 TITIEK
-1747 VLTTDSY
+1747 
-1754 AGVNLYILG
+1754 
-1763 TNLYN
+1763 
-1768 NGISTNVNIKDCLVR
+1768 CLVR
-1783 VKKYEE
+1783 KQIFTE
-1789 GTGIFGGWEKSELR
+1789 GTGTTGGWEKTELR
-1803 TYINTDIW
+1803 SYINTNIW
-1811 NLIPTNIQ
+1811 NLIPANVQSKIA
-1819 DEIKEITSSVTIS
+1819 EIKNEQQAFDNRAKAFTQIT
-1832 DKDGTNNT
+1832 
-1840 KHIIDKLWIIT
+1840 IDKLFIPR
-1851 SVNEMEAKYN
+1851 SFDELSNKYK
-1861 ILFGKTLNSSNE
+1861 ILFGTKANKES
-1873 MRIKKDITNGQSCKW
+1873 KKKAKIDGTVEAW
-1888 WLKNV
+1888 WLRDCSDNSNARIITI
-1893 YAGISNERFI
+1893 AGGTYEKTVSYN
-1903 NYIISTDGR
+1903 NC
-1912 QSSGEYADDT
+1912 
-1922 DIYIALGFC
+1922 IALGFC

>member
-25 VVTSGDLD
+25 VVTSGDPD

-119 SVEADLTGYCQE
+119 SVESDLTGYCQE

-175 TTGWLATTIATGSTC
+175 TTGWLATTIASGSAC
-190 VLKASWSS
+190 ALKASWSS
-198 LENENPTG
+198 LENETPTG

-223 VSQGDITIDVK
+223 VSQGEITIDVK

-261 ITVVEIFLASNFD
+261 ISVVEISLSSNFD

-309 TTSVSGRQQSYVIP
+309 ATSVSGRQQSYVIP

-332 KAYFTCAIDG
+332 LVYFTCTIDG

-355 CTVTGDMRPIIASN
+355 CTVAGNMRPVIASN

-374 IVQYTSVPVT
+374 IVQYTSIPVT

-389 PAGMTA
+389 PAGMTT

-451 SSIDVSAETEN
+451 STVDVSAETEN

-476 ENPGSWSYGD
+476 ENPGTWSYGD
-486 IAATFTGFNFASDGW
+486 IAATFTNFNFASDGW
-501 QKDKDYIS
+501 QKDKDNIS

-528 DFRSTGKTIEFEF
+528 DFRTTGKTIEFEF

-560 RGIQL
+560 RGVQL

-613 GSIQYPADDDFSQQ
+613 GAIQYPTDDDFSQQ
-627 TPVNISI
+627 SPVDITI

-684 YGSIVISKLP
+684 YGSIVIQKLP
-694 GDLPYLVITST
+694 GDLPYLVITSA

-718 GYYVDPLYPEFSFT
+718 GYYVDPQYPEFSFS

-759 GFTINGEQVAKYA
+759 GFVINGEQTAKYA
-772 LRGSTQ
+772 LRGDTR

-804 LYNDICPYKTPPQTE
+804 LYNDTCPYKTPPQAE

-828 GFPIVMFQDNGE
+828 GFPIVMFQDDGQN
-840 TVTFIGK
+840 VTFIGK

-857 NVYGFSDGA
+857 NVYGFADGD

-880 WKSADFTGEEWLNDF
+880 WKNADFTGEEWLNDF

-907 NLAALASWIVS
+907 NLSALASWIVS
-918 TDQSTATNEALSTSV
+918 TDQSTATNAALSTSV

-958 HFEINDLLFYYLF
+958 HFEMNDLLFYYLF

-1007 INNEGS
+1007 INNEGA

-1039 WVNVRAAFHDEIA
+1039 WVNVRAAFQDEIA

-1065 YAAVEQQFEDHQAK
+1065 YAAVEQRFENHQAK
-1079 WPEAIFN
+1079 WPEAVFN

-1233 STDYSNTNLT
+1233 VTTYSNTNLT
-1243 NLTLG
+1243 SLTLG

-1275 LEHVYFDGTGIPG
+1275 LEHVYFDGTSIPG

-1438 TLLYTATCTDA
+1438 TLLYTATCTDT

-1457 TPTRTSTAQYSYT
+1457 TPARTSTAQYSYT
-1470 FAGWGLMPD
+1470 FAGWGLMPN

-1500 TATVRKYSVYFY
+1500 TATVRKYTVYFY
-1512 NGSTL
+1512 NGSTV
-1517 LQTVTNVPY
+1517 LQTVSNVPY

-1534 NTPVSPDGSAD
+1534 TTPVLPDGSAD

-1565 YAKFGSPLE
+1565 YARFGSPLE

-1628 GSGFAKLSWISKE
+1628 GSGMAKLSWISKE
-1641 TLKTP
+1641 LLNTP
-1646 HRFNPST
+1646 HRWNPRLIQIGYKETTDKGFARTRWHDNETAYKLNWLVKNGSAKLTFNFNKAKTYTIKNNSFDASLGNITYTIINHDYELADST
-1653 KATYVKEQ
+1653 
-1661 GPSWVRSNYSRT
+1661 
-1673 QIVYKSC
+1673 
-1680 NDYCGGTTALMTL
+1680 
-1693 DVTALIDQSFTVYIT
+1693 
-1708 TPYTGESFLSVE
+1708 
-1720 GHEYTYQNNKY
+1720 Y
-1731 TINCI
+1731 TINLANGESVTVI
-1736 ADDSFTITAKV
+1736 IEFTSNTDDQIDLEIVETGAGS
-1747 VLTTDSY
+1747 LDYSTDS
-1754 AGVNLYILG
+1754 AFAKNE
-1763 TNLYN
+1763 
-1768 NGISTNVNIKDCLVR
+1768 STTIKKMACR
-1783 VKKYEE
+1783 E
-1789 GTGIFGGWEKSELR
+1789 GTGIIGGWEKSELR
-1803 TYINTDIW
+1803 SYLKETINP
-1811 NLIPTNIQ
+1811 LIPESVRNNI
-1819 DEIKEITSSVTIS
+1819 IAVKKENLNVDIFNRLSSTPTIIS
-1832 DKDGTNNT
+1832 DTLWLPTLLELDNKYKNLFLDKTKRQKSKIGNT
-1840 KHIIDKLWIIT
+1840 VFEI
-1851 SVNEMEAKYN
+1851 
-1861 ILFGKTLNSSNE
+1861 
-1873 MRIKKDITNGQSCKW
+1873 W
-1888 WLKNV
+1888 WLREVRYNTPYV
-1893 YAGISNERFI
+1893 MQIL
-1903 NYIISTDGR
+1903 TDGAF
-1912 QSSGEYADDT
+1912 SSTQIVKQQA
-1922 DIYIALGFC
+1922 YIVLGFC

>member
-1 MAITM
+1 M
-6 RIGTYDKFDPRKMV
+6 
-20 AGEYA
+20 
-25 VVTSGDLD
+25 
-33 TSDGKAIYMCFSPG
+33 
-47 DVKKLSTYEDFVAF
+47 
-61 QEAVKDEIADYKELL
+61 
-76 ETIGN
+76 
-81 TATEAS
+81 
-87 STAKKA
+87 
-93 LKQASDNENEVSA
+93 
-106 FGNVIDNFGTRLD
+106 
-119 SVEADLTGYCQE
+119 
-131 LEVDDQGLVYLLNN
+131 
-145 GERIA
+145 
-150 GPYGPFAG
+150 
-158 GGGGS
+158 
-163 GSGNNAVLTMTN
+163 
-175 TTGWLATTIATGSTC
+175 
-190 VLKASWSS
+190 
-198 LENENPTG
+198 
-206 DGTLTVKVNNV
+206 
-217 TKTTKN
+217 
-223 VSQGDITIDVK
+223 
-234 DFLSSGAN
+234 
-242 RIKLSISDVYGNT
+242 
-255 RTISFS
+255 
-261 ITVVEIFLASNFD
+261 
-274 SSVVYTDDIMY
+274 YTDDIMY
-285 TYVPTGAIEKTMHFV
+285 TYVPTGAIEKTMHFI

-309 TTSVSGRQQSYVIP
+309 ATSVSGRQQSYVIP
-323 KQTHGMHTL
+323 KQTHGTHTL
-332 KAYFTCAIDG
+332 LVYFTCTIDG

-355 CTVTGDMRPIIASN
+355 CTVAGNMHPVIASN

-389 PAGMTA
+389 PAGMTT

-451 SSIDVSAETEN
+451 SSVDVSAETEN

-476 ENPGSWSYGD
+476 ENPGTWSYGN
-486 IAATFTGFNFASDGW
+486 IAATFANFNFASDGW
-501 QKDKDYIS
+501 QKDKDNIS

-528 DFRSTGKTIEFEF
+528 DFRTTGKTIEFEF

-560 RGIQL
+560 RGVQL

-613 GSIQYPADDDFSQQ
+613 GSIQYPTDDDFSQQ
-627 TPVNISI
+627 SPVDISI

-684 YGSIVISKLP
+684 YGSIVIQKLP
-694 GDLPYLVITST
+694 GDLPYLVITSA

-711 GDKKVVS
+711 GDKKKVS
-718 GYYVDPLYPEFSFT
+718 GYYVDPQYPEFSFS

-759 GFTINGEQVAKYA
+759 GFVINGEQTAKYA
-772 LRGSTQ
+772 LRGDTR
-778 SIPTATFTFKADVAS
+778 SIPTATFTLKADVAS

-804 LYNDICPYKTPPQTE
+804 LYNDICPYKTPPQAE
-819 DSRIRQGID
+819 DPRIRQGID
-828 GFPIVMFQDNGE
+828 GFPIVMFQDDGQN
-840 TVTFIGK
+840 VTFIGK

-857 NVYGFSDGA
+857 NVYGFADGD

-880 WKSADFTGEEWLNDF
+880 WKSADFAGEEWLNDF

-907 NLAALASWIVS
+907 NLSTLASWIVS
-918 TDQSTATNEALSTSV
+918 TDQSTATNEALSVSV
-933 TYDGVTYDK
+933 TYDGMTYDK

-958 HFEINDLLFYYLF
+958 HFEMNDLLFYYLF

-1007 INNEGS
+1007 INNEGA

-1065 YAAVEQQFEDHQAK
+1065 YAAVEQRFEDHQAK
-1079 WPEAIFN
+1079 WPEAVFN

-1233 STDYSNTNLT
+1233 ATTYSNTNLT
-1243 NLTLG
+1243 SLTLG

-1470 FAGWGLMPD
+1470 FAGWGLMPN

-1500 TATVRKYSVYFY
+1500 TATIRKYTVYFY
-1512 NGSTL
+1512 NGSTV
-1517 LQTVTNVPY
+1517 LQTVSNVPY

-1534 NTPVSPDGSAD
+1534 TTPVSPDGSAD

-1560 GNTYC
+1560 GTTYC

-1628 GSGFAKLSWISKE
+1628 GSGMAKLTWISKE
-1641 TLKTP
+1641 LLNTP
-1646 HRFNPST
+1646 HRFNPYV
-1653 KATYVKEQ
+1653 KYTYVKE
-1661 GPSWVRSNYSRT
+1661 GDESWKLSES
-1673 QIVYKSC
+1673 
-1680 NDYCGGTTALMTL
+1680 GGTYLAYITNNEYCLSTAKMTITIQTVIAQQFTINL
-1693 DVTALIDQSFTVYIT
+1693 FNSQTNNEINLTISEHEYTFDEDNDEYIIDCKANESFTVTAEFTCNLEDTYSYAKLNIRCTQNIEYIT
-1708 TPYTGESFLSVE
+1708 
-1720 GHEYTYQNNKY
+1720 K
-1731 TINCI
+1731 
-1736 ADDSFTITAKV
+1736 TITIEK
-1747 VLTTDSY
+1747 
-1754 AGVNLYILG
+1754 
-1763 TNLYN
+1763 
-1768 NGISTNVNIKDCLVR
+1768 CLVR
-1783 VKKYEE
+1783 KQIFTE
-1789 GTGIFGGWEKSELR
+1789 GTGMTGGWEKTELR
-1803 TYINTDIW
+1803 SYINTNIW
-1811 NLIPTNIQ
+1811 NLIPANVQSKIA
-1819 DEIKEITSSVTIS
+1819 EIKNEQQALDNRAKAFTQIT
-1832 DKDGTNNT
+1832 
-1840 KHIIDKLWIIT
+1840 IDKLFIPR
-1851 SVNEMEAKYN
+1851 SFDELSNKYK
-1861 ILFGKTLNSSNE
+1861 ILFGTKANKES
-1873 MRIKKDITNGQSCKW
+1873 KKKAKIDGTVEAW
-1888 WLKNV
+1888 WLRDCSDNSNARIITIAGGTYEKNAS
-1893 YAGISNERFI
+1893 YN
-1903 NYIISTDGR
+1903 NC
-1912 QSSGEYADDT
+1912 
-1922 DIYIALGFC
+1922 IALGFC

>member
-25 VVTSGDLD
+25 VVTSGDPD

-106 FGNVIDNFGTRLD
+106 FGNVIDNFGTKLD
-119 SVEADLTGYCQE
+119 SVESDLTGYCQE

-175 TTGWLATTIATGSTC
+175 TTGWLATTIASGSAC
-190 VLKASWSS
+190 ALKASWSS
-198 LENENPTG
+198 LENETPTG

-223 VSQGDITIDVK
+223 VNQGEITIDVK

-261 ITVVEIFLASNFD
+261 ISVVEISLSSNFD

-285 TYVPTGAIEKTMHFV
+285 TYVPTGAIEKTMHFI

-309 TTSVSGRQQSYVIP
+309 ATSVSGRQQSYVIP
-323 KQTHGMHTL
+323 KQTHGTHTL
-332 KAYFTCAIDG
+332 LVYFTCTIDG

-355 CTVTGDMRPIIASN
+355 CTVAGNMHPVIASN

-389 PAGMTA
+389 PAGMTT

-451 SSIDVSAETEN
+451 SSVDVSAETEN

-476 ENPGSWSYGD
+476 ENPGTWSHGN
-486 IAATFTGFNFASDGW
+486 IAATFTNFNFASDGW
-501 QKDKDYIS
+501 QKDKDNIS

-528 DFRSTGKTIEFEF
+528 DFRTTGKTIEFEF

-560 RGIQL
+560 RGVQL

-613 GSIQYPADDDFSQQ
+613 GSIQYPTDDDFSQQ
-627 TPVNISI
+627 NPVDISI

-684 YGSIVISKLP
+684 YGSIVIQKLP
-694 GDLPYLVITST
+694 GDLPYLVITSA

-711 GDKKVVS
+711 GDKKKVS
-718 GYYVDPLYPEFSFT
+718 GYYVDPQYPEFSFS

-759 GFTINGEQVAKYA
+759 GFVINGKQTAQYA
-772 LRGSTQ
+772 LRGDTR
-778 SIPTATFTFKADVAS
+778 SIPTATFTLKADVAS

-804 LYNDICPYKTPPQTE
+804 LYNDICPYKTPPQAE
-819 DSRIRQGID
+819 DPRIRQGID
-828 GFPIVMFQDNGE
+828 GFPIVMFQDDGQN
-840 TVTFIGK
+840 VTFIGK

-857 NVYGFSDGA
+857 NVYGFSDGD

-895 EGRYPDGNTDPA
+895 EGRYPDGNTDHA
-907 NLAALASWIVS
+907 NLSTLAGWIVS
-918 TDQSTATNEALSTSV
+918 TDQSTATNEALSVSV

-958 HFEINDLLFYYLF
+958 HFEMNDLLFYYLF

-1007 INNEGS
+1007 INNEGA

-1065 YAAVEQQFEDHQAK
+1065 YAAVEQRFENHQAK
-1079 WPEAIFN
+1079 WPEAVFN

-1203 KSVGDLSALMVG
+1203 KNVGDLSALMVG

-1233 STDYSNTNLT
+1233 ATTYSNTNLT
-1243 NLTLG
+1243 SLTLG

-1421 TYDHI
+1421 TYNHI

-1457 TPTRTSTAQYSYT
+1457 TPARTSTAQYSYT
-1470 FAGWGLMPD
+1470 FAGWGLMPN

-1500 TATVRKYSVYFY
+1500 TATIRKYTVYFY
-1512 NGSTL
+1512 NGSTV
-1517 LQTVTNVPY
+1517 LQTVSNVPY

-1534 NTPVSPDGSAD
+1534 TTPVSPDGSAD

-1560 GNTYC
+1560 GTTYC

-1628 GSGFAKLSWISKE
+1628 GSGMAKLTWISKE
-1641 TLKTP
+1641 LLNTP
-1646 HRFNPST
+1646 HRFNPYV
-1653 KATYVKEQ
+1653 KYTYVKE
-1661 GPSWVRSNYSRT
+1661 GDESWKLSES
-1673 QIVYKSC
+1673 
-1680 NDYCGGTTALMTL
+1680 GGTYLAYITNNEYCLSTAKMTITIQTVIAQQFTINL
-1693 DVTALIDQSFTVYIT
+1693 FNSQTNNEINLTISEHEYTFDEDNDEYIIDCKANESFTVTAEFTCNLEDTYSYAKLNIRCTQNIEYIT
-1708 TPYTGESFLSVE
+1708 
-1720 GHEYTYQNNKY
+1720 K
-1731 TINCI
+1731 
-1736 ADDSFTITAKV
+1736 TITIEK
-1747 VLTTDSY
+1747 
-1754 AGVNLYILG
+1754 
-1763 TNLYN
+1763 
-1768 NGISTNVNIKDCLVR
+1768 CLVR
-1783 VKKYEE
+1783 KQIFTE
-1789 GTGIFGGWEKSELR
+1789 GTGMTGGWEKTELR
-1803 TYINTDIW
+1803 SYINTNIW
-1811 NLIPTNIQ
+1811 NLIPANVQSKIA
-1819 DEIKEITSSVTIS
+1819 EIKNEQQALDNRAKAFTQIT
-1832 DKDGTNNT
+1832 
-1840 KHIIDKLWIIT
+1840 IDKLFIPR
-1851 SVNEMEAKYN
+1851 SFDELSNKYK
-1861 ILFGKTLNSSNE
+1861 ILFGTKANKES
-1873 MRIKKDITNGQSCKW
+1873 KKKAKIDGTVEAW
-1888 WLKNV
+1888 WLRDCSDNSNARIITIAGGTYEKNAS
-1893 YAGISNERFI
+1893 YN
-1903 NYIISTDGR
+1903 NC
-1912 QSSGEYADDT
+1912 
-1922 DIYIALGFC
+1922 IALGFC

>member
-25 VVTSGDLD
+25 VVTSGDPD

-119 SVEADLTGYCQE
+119 SVESDLTGYCQE

-175 TTGWLATTIATGSTC
+175 TTGWLATTIASGSAC
-190 VLKASWSS
+190 ALKASWSS
-198 LENENPTG
+198 LENETPTG

-223 VSQGDITIDVK
+223 VSQGEITIDVK

-261 ITVVEIFLASNFD
+261 ISVVEISLSSNFD

-309 TTSVSGRQQSYVIP
+309 ATSVSGRQQSYVIP

-332 KAYFTCAIDG
+332 LVYFTCTIDG

-355 CTVTGDMRPIIASN
+355 CTVAGNMRPVIASN

-374 IVQYTSVPVT
+374 IVQYTSIPVT

-389 PAGMTA
+389 PAGMTT

-451 SSIDVSAETEN
+451 STVDVSAETEN

-476 ENPGSWSYGD
+476 ENPGTWSYGD
-486 IAATFTGFNFASDGW
+486 IAATFTNFNFASDGW
-501 QKDKDYIS
+501 QKDKDNIS

-528 DFRSTGKTIEFEF
+528 DFRTTGKTIEFEF

-560 RGIQL
+560 RGVQL

-613 GSIQYPADDDFSQQ
+613 GAIQYPTDDDFSQQ
-627 TPVNISI
+627 SPVDITI

-684 YGSIVISKLP
+684 YGSIVIQKLP
-694 GDLPYLVITST
+694 GDLPYLVITSA

-718 GYYVDPLYPEFSFT
+718 GYYVDPQYPEFSFS

-759 GFTINGEQVAKYA
+759 GFVINGEQTAKYA
-772 LRGSTQ
+772 LRGDTR

-804 LYNDICPYKTPPQTE
+804 LYNDTCPYKTPPQAE

-828 GFPIVMFQDNGE
+828 GFPIVMFQDDGQN
-840 TVTFIGK
+840 VTFIGK

-857 NVYGFSDGA
+857 NVYGFADGD

-880 WKSADFTGEEWLNDF
+880 WKNADFTGEEWLNDF

-907 NLAALASWIVS
+907 NLSALASWIVS
-918 TDQSTATNEALSTSV
+918 TDQSTATNAALSTSV

-958 HFEINDLLFYYLF
+958 HFEMNDLLFYYLF

-1007 INNEGS
+1007 INNEGA

-1039 WVNVRAAFHDEIA
+1039 WVNVRAAFQDEIA

-1065 YAAVEQQFEDHQAK
+1065 YAAVEQRFENHQAK
-1079 WPEAIFN
+1079 WPEAVFN

-1233 STDYSNTNLT
+1233 ATTYSNTNLT
-1243 NLTLG
+1243 SLTLG

-1275 LEHVYFDGTGIPG
+1275 LEHVYFDGTSIPG

-1438 TLLYTATCTDA
+1438 TLLYTATCTDT

-1457 TPTRTSTAQYSYT
+1457 TPARTSTAQYSYT
-1470 FAGWGLMPD
+1470 FAGWGLMPN

-1500 TATVRKYSVYFY
+1500 TATVRKYTVYFY
-1512 NGSTL
+1512 NGSTV
-1517 LQTVTNVPY
+1517 LQTVSNVPY

-1534 NTPVSPDGSAD
+1534 TTPVLPDGSAD

-1565 YAKFGSPLE
+1565 YARFGSPLE

-1628 GSGFAKLSWISKE
+1628 GSGMAKLSWISKE
-1641 TLKTP
+1641 LLNTP
-1646 HRFNPST
+1646 HRWNPRLIQIGYKETTDKGFARTRWHDNETAYKLNWLVKNGSAKLTFNFNKAKTYTIKNNSFDASLGNITYTIINHDYELADST
-1653 KATYVKEQ
+1653 
-1661 GPSWVRSNYSRT
+1661 
-1673 QIVYKSC
+1673 
-1680 NDYCGGTTALMTL
+1680 
-1693 DVTALIDQSFTVYIT
+1693 
-1708 TPYTGESFLSVE
+1708 
-1720 GHEYTYQNNKY
+1720 Y
-1731 TINCI
+1731 TINLANGESVTVI
-1736 ADDSFTITAKV
+1736 IEFTSNTDDQIDLEIVETGAGS
-1747 VLTTDSY
+1747 LDYSTDS
-1754 AGVNLYILG
+1754 AFAKNE
-1763 TNLYN
+1763 
-1768 NGISTNVNIKDCLVR
+1768 STTIKKMACR
-1783 VKKYEE
+1783 E
-1789 GTGIFGGWEKSELR
+1789 GTGIIGGWEKSELR
-1803 TYINTDIW
+1803 SYLKETINP
-1811 NLIPTNIQ
+1811 LIPESVRNNI
-1819 DEIKEITSSVTIS
+1819 IAVKKENLNVDIFNRLSSTPTIIS
-1832 DKDGTNNT
+1832 DTLWLPTLLELDNKYKNLFLDKTKRQKSKIGNT
-1840 KHIIDKLWIIT
+1840 VFEI
-1851 SVNEMEAKYN
+1851 
-1861 ILFGKTLNSSNE
+1861 
-1873 MRIKKDITNGQSCKW
+1873 W
-1888 WLKNV
+1888 WLREVRYNTPYV
-1893 YAGISNERFI
+1893 MQIL
-1903 NYIISTDGR
+1903 TDGAF
-1912 QSSGEYADDT
+1912 SSTQIVKQQA
-1922 DIYIALGFC
+1922 YIVLGFC

>member
-25 VVTSGDLD
+25 VVTSGDPD

-106 FGNVIDNFGTRLD
+106 FGNVIDRFGTRLD
-119 SVEADLTGYCQE
+119 SVESDLTGYCQE

-198 LENENPTG
+198 LENETPTG
-206 DGTLTVKVNNV
+206 DGTLTVKVNNA

-223 VSQGDITIDVK
+223 VSQGEIAIDVK

-261 ITVVEIFLASNFD
+261 ISVVEISLSSNFD

-285 TYVPTGAIEKTMHFV
+285 TYVPTGAIEKTMHFI

-323 KQTHGMHTL
+323 KQTHGTHTL
-332 KAYFTCAIDG
+332 LVYFTCTIDG

-355 CTVTGDMRPIIASN
+355 CTVAGNMHPVIASN

-374 IVQYTSVPVT
+374 IVQYTSIPVT

-389 PAGMTA
+389 PAGMTT

-427 LILRIDVNNG
+427 LTLRIDVNNG
-437 YATASKSWTFTVTE
+437 YAAASKSWTFTVTE
-451 SSIDVSAETEN
+451 STVDVSAETEN

-476 ENPGSWSYGD
+476 ENPGTWSYGN

-501 QKDKDYIS
+501 QKDKDNIS

-517 RLTIPLKIFEK
+517 RLEIPLKIFEK

-613 GSIQYPADDDFSQQ
+613 GSIQYPTDDDFSQQ
-627 TPVNISI
+627 TPVNITI

-684 YGSIVISKLP
+684 YGSIVIQKLP
-694 GDLPYLVITST
+694 SDLPYLVITSA

-718 GYYVDPLYPEFSFT
+718 GYYVDPQYPEFSFS

-759 GFTINGEQVAKYA
+759 GFVINGEQTAKYA
-772 LRGSTQ
+772 LRGDTK

-804 LYNDICPYKTPPQTE
+804 LYNDTCPYKTPPQAE

-828 GFPIVMFQDNGE
+828 GFPIVMFQDDGQN
-840 TVTFIGK
+840 VTFIGK

-857 NVYGFSDGA
+857 NVYGFADGD

-880 WKSADFTGEEWLNDF
+880 WKSADFAGEEWLNDF

-907 NLAALASWIVS
+907 NLSTLAGWIVS

-1007 INNEGS
+1007 INNEGA

-1026 EGANVFNG
+1026 DGANVFNG

-1065 YAAVEQQFEDHQAK
+1065 YAAVEQRFEDHQAK
-1079 WPEAIFN
+1079 WPEAVFN

-1233 STDYSNTNLT
+1233 ATTYSNTNLT

-1275 LEHVYFDGTGIPG
+1275 LEHVYFDGTSIPG

-1457 TPTRTSTAQYSYT
+1457 TPTRTSTAQYSYS
-1470 FAGWGLMPD
+1470 FAGWGLMPE
-1479 GSVNPD
+1479 GSVNPN

-1512 NGSTL
+1512 NGSAL
-1517 LQTVTNVPY
+1517 LQTVSDVPF

-1534 NTPVSPDGSAD
+1534 TTPVSPDGSAD

-1588 CNDGTYATKYK
+1588 CNDGTYATKYE
-1599 IGNYKPLDLGSEGI
+1599 IGNYKPLDLGSDGV

-1628 GSGFAKLSWISKE
+1628 GSGMAKLSWISKE
-1641 TLKTP
+1641 LLNTP
-1646 HRFNPST
+1646 HRWNPRLIQ
-1653 KATYVKEQ
+1653 KGYKETT
-1661 GPSWVRSNYSRT
+1661 GEGFTLREWGGT
-1673 QIVYKSC
+1673 EMVYKLNYLVKNSSAKLTF
-1680 NDYCGGTTALMTL
+1680 NFNKAKTYTIKNNSFDASLGNITYTIINHDYELADST
-1693 DVTALIDQSFTVYIT
+1693 
-1708 TPYTGESFLSVE
+1708 
-1720 GHEYTYQNNKY
+1720 Y
-1731 TINCI
+1731 TINLANGESVTVI
-1736 ADDSFTITAKV
+1736 IEFTSNTDDQIDLEIVETGAGTLDYSINDSAFVKNESTTI
-1747 VLTTDSY
+1747 
-1754 AGVNLYILG
+1754 
-1763 TNLYN
+1763 
-1768 NGISTNVNIKDCLVR
+1768 
-1783 VKKYEE
+1783 KKMAYQE
-1789 GTGIFGGWEKSELR
+1789 GTGIIGGWEKSELR
-1803 TYINTDIW
+1803 SYLKETINP
-1811 NLIPTNIQ
+1811 LIPESVRNNI
-1819 DEIKEITSSVTIS
+1819 IAVKKENLNVDIFNTLSSTPTIIS
-1832 DKDGTNNT
+1832 DTLWLPALSELNN
-1840 KHIIDKLWIIT
+1840 
-1851 SVNEMEAKYN
+1851 KYN
-1861 ILFGKTLNSSNE
+1861 NLFSDVTKRRKSKIGNTVFE
-1873 MRIKKDITNGQSCKW
+1873 RW
-1888 WLKNV
+1888 WSREVRYKNPNV
-1893 YAGISNERFI
+1893 MQ
-1903 NYIISTDGR
+1903 ISTDGGSYPTQNVKER
-1912 QSSGEYADDT
+1912 V
-1922 DIYIALGFC
+1922 YIALGFC

>member
-25 VVTSGDLD
+25 VVTSGDPD

-106 FGNVIDNFGTRLD
+106 FGNVIDNFGTKLD
-119 SVEADLTGYCQE
+119 SVESDLTGYCQE

-175 TTGWLATTIATGSTC
+175 TTGWLATTIASGSAC
-190 VLKASWSS
+190 ALKASWSS
-198 LENENPTG
+198 LENETPTG

-223 VSQGDITIDVK
+223 VNQGEITIDVK

-261 ITVVEIFLASNFD
+261 ISVVEISLSSNFD

-309 TTSVSGRQQSYVIP
+309 ATSVSGRQQSYVIP
-323 KQTHGMHTL
+323 KQTHGTHTL
-332 KAYFTCAIDG
+332 LVYFTCTIDG

-355 CTVTGDMRPIIASN
+355 CTVAGNMHPVIASN

-374 IVQYTSVPVT
+374 IVQYTSIPVT

-389 PAGMTA
+389 PAGMTT

-451 SSIDVSAETEN
+451 SSVDVSAETEN

-476 ENPGSWSYGD
+476 ENPGTWSYGN
-486 IAATFTGFNFASDGW
+486 IAVTFTNFNFASDGW
-501 QKDKDYIS
+501 QKDKDNIS

-528 DFRSTGKTIEFEF
+528 DFRTTGKTIEFEF
-541 STSEVMDYDAVILS
+541 STSEVMNYDAVILS

-560 RGIQL
+560 RGVQL

-613 GSIQYPADDDFSQQ
+613 GSIQYPTDDDFSQQ
-627 TPVNISI
+627 SPVDISI

-684 YGSIVISKLP
+684 YGSIVIQKLP
-694 GDLPYLVITST
+694 GDLPYLVITSA

-711 GDKKVVS
+711 GDKKKVS
-718 GYYVDPLYPEFSFT
+718 GYYVDPQYPEFSFS

-759 GFTINGEQVAKYA
+759 GFVINGKQTAQYA
-772 LRGSTQ
+772 LRGDTR
-778 SIPTATFTFKADVAS
+778 SIPTATFTLKADVAS
-793 SEGANNVELVR
+793 SEGANNVELVI
-804 LYNDICPYKTPPQTE
+804 LYNDICPYKTPPQAE
-819 DSRIRQGID
+819 DPRIRQGID
-828 GFPIVMFQDNGE
+828 GFPIVMFQDDGQN
-840 TVTFIGK
+840 VTFIGK

-857 NVYGFSDGA
+857 NVYGFSDGD

-907 NLAALASWIVS
+907 NLSTLASWIVS
-918 TDQSTATNEALSTSV
+918 TDQSTATNEALSASV

-958 HFEINDLLFYYLF
+958 HFEMNDLLFYYLF

-1007 INNEGS
+1007 INNEGA

-1052 ALYQTLRSGGKLS
+1052 VLYQTLRSGGKLS
-1065 YAAVEQQFEDHQAK
+1065 YAAVEQRFENHQAK
-1079 WPEAIFN
+1079 WPEAVFN

-1233 STDYSNTNLT
+1233 ATTYSNTNLT
-1243 NLTLG
+1243 SLTLG

-1275 LEHVYFDGTGIPG
+1275 LEHVYFDGTSIPG

-1470 FAGWGLMPD
+1470 FAGWGLMPN

-1500 TATVRKYSVYFY
+1500 TATIRKYTVYFY
-1512 NGSTL
+1512 NGSTV
-1517 LQTVTNVPY
+1517 LQTVSNVPY

-1534 NTPVSPDGSAD
+1534 TTPVSPDGSAD

-1560 GNTYC
+1560 GTTYC

-1628 GSGFAKLSWISKE
+1628 GSGMAKLTWISKE
-1641 TLKTP
+1641 LLNTP
-1646 HRFNPST
+1646 HRFNPYV
-1653 KATYVKEQ
+1653 KYTYVKE
-1661 GPSWVRSNYSRT
+1661 GDESWKLSES
-1673 QIVYKSC
+1673 
-1680 NDYCGGTTALMTL
+1680 GGTYLAYITNNEYCLSTAKMTITIQTVIAQQFTINL
-1693 DVTALIDQSFTVYIT
+1693 FNSQTNNEINLTISEHEYTFDEDNDEYIIDCKANESFTVTAEFTCNLEDTYSYAKLNIRCTQNIEYIT
-1708 TPYTGESFLSVE
+1708 
-1720 GHEYTYQNNKY
+1720 K
-1731 TINCI
+1731 
-1736 ADDSFTITAKV
+1736 TITIEK
-1747 VLTTDSY
+1747 
-1754 AGVNLYILG
+1754 
-1763 TNLYN
+1763 
-1768 NGISTNVNIKDCLVR
+1768 CLVR
-1783 VKKYEE
+1783 KQIFTE
-1789 GTGIFGGWEKSELR
+1789 GTGMTGGWEKTELR
-1803 TYINTDIW
+1803 SYINTNIW
-1811 NLIPTNIQ
+1811 NLIPANVQSKIA
-1819 DEIKEITSSVTIS
+1819 EIKNEQQALDNRAKAFTQIT
-1832 DKDGTNNT
+1832 
-1840 KHIIDKLWIIT
+1840 IDKLFIPR
-1851 SVNEMEAKYN
+1851 SFDELSNKYK
-1861 ILFGKTLNSSNE
+1861 ILFGTKANKES
-1873 MRIKKDITNGQSCKW
+1873 KKKAKIDGTVEAW
-1888 WLKNV
+1888 WLRDCSDNSNARIITIAGGTYEKNAS
-1893 YAGISNERFI
+1893 YN
-1903 NYIISTDGR
+1903 NC
-1912 QSSGEYADDT
+1912 
-1922 DIYIALGFC
+1922 IALGFC

>member
-25 VVTSGDLD
+25 VVTSGDPD

-106 FGNVIDNFGTRLD
+106 FGNVIDNFGTKLD
-119 SVEADLTGYCQE
+119 SVESDLTGYCQE

-175 TTGWLATTIATGSTC
+175 TTGWLATTIASGSAC
-190 VLKASWSS
+190 ALKASWSS
-198 LENENPTG
+198 LENETPTG

-223 VSQGDITIDVK
+223 VNQGEITIDVK

-261 ITVVEIFLASNFD
+261 ISVVEISLSSNFD

-309 TTSVSGRQQSYVIP
+309 ATSVSGRQQSYVIP
-323 KQTHGMHTL
+323 KQTHGTHTL
-332 KAYFTCAIDG
+332 LVYFTCTIDG

-355 CTVTGDMRPIIASN
+355 CTVAGNMHPVIASN

-389 PAGMTA
+389 PAGMTT

-451 SSIDVSAETEN
+451 SSVDVSAETEN

-476 ENPGSWSYGD
+476 ENPGTWSHGN
-486 IAATFTGFNFASDGW
+486 IAATFTNFNFASDGW
-501 QKDKDYIS
+501 QKDKDNIS

-528 DFRSTGKTIEFEF
+528 DFRTTGKTIEFEF
-541 STSEVMDYDAVILS
+541 STSEVMNYDAVILS

-560 RGIQL
+560 RGVQL

-613 GSIQYPADDDFSQQ
+613 GSIQYPTDDDFSQQ
-627 TPVNISI
+627 SPVDISI

-684 YGSIVISKLP
+684 YGSIVIQKLP
-694 GDLPYLVITST
+694 GDLPYLVITSA

-711 GDKKVVS
+711 GDKKKVS
-718 GYYVDPLYPEFSFT
+718 GYYVDPQYPEFSFS

-759 GFTINGEQVAKYA
+759 GFVINGKQTAKYA
-772 LRGSTQ
+772 LRGDTR
-778 SIPTATFTFKADVAS
+778 SIPTATFTLKADVAS

-804 LYNDICPYKTPPQTE
+804 LYNDICPYKTPPQAE
-819 DSRIRQGID
+819 DPRIRQGID
-828 GFPIVMFQDNGE
+828 GFPIVMFQDDGQN
-840 TVTFIGK
+840 VTFIGK

-857 NVYGFSDGA
+857 NVYGFADGD

-880 WKSADFTGEEWLNDF
+880 WKSADFAGEEWLNDF

-907 NLAALASWIVS
+907 NLSTLASWIVS
-918 TDQSTATNEALSTSV
+918 TDQSTATNEALSVSV
-933 TYDGVTYDK
+933 TYDGMTYDK

-958 HFEINDLLFYYLF
+958 HFEMNDLLFYYLF

-1007 INNEGS
+1007 INNEGA

-1065 YAAVEQQFEDHQAK
+1065 YAAVEQRFEDHQAK
-1079 WPEAIFN
+1079 WPEAVFN

-1233 STDYSNTNLT
+1233 ATTYSNTNLT
-1243 NLTLG
+1243 SLTLG

-1470 FAGWGLMPD
+1470 FAGWGLMPN

-1500 TATVRKYSVYFY
+1500 TATIRKYTVYFY
-1512 NGSTL
+1512 NGSTV
-1517 LQTVTNVPY
+1517 LQTVSNVPY

-1534 NTPVSPDGSAD
+1534 TTPVSPDGSAD

-1560 GNTYC
+1560 GTTYC

-1628 GSGFAKLSWISKE
+1628 GSGMAKLTWISKE
-1641 TLKTP
+1641 LLNTP
-1646 HRFNPST
+1646 HRFNPYV
-1653 KATYVKEQ
+1653 KYTYVKE
-1661 GPSWVRSNYSRT
+1661 GDESWKLSES
-1673 QIVYKSC
+1673 
-1680 NDYCGGTTALMTL
+1680 GGTYLAYITNNEYCLSTAKMTITIQTVIAQQFTINL
-1693 DVTALIDQSFTVYIT
+1693 FNSQTNNEINLTISEHEYTFDEDNDEYIIDCKANESFTVTAEFTCNLEDTYSYAKLNIRCTQNIEYIT
-1708 TPYTGESFLSVE
+1708 
-1720 GHEYTYQNNKY
+1720 K
-1731 TINCI
+1731 
-1736 ADDSFTITAKV
+1736 TITIEK
-1747 VLTTDSY
+1747 
-1754 AGVNLYILG
+1754 
-1763 TNLYN
+1763 
-1768 NGISTNVNIKDCLVR
+1768 CLVR
-1783 VKKYEE
+1783 KQIFTE
-1789 GTGIFGGWEKSELR
+1789 GTGMTGGWEKTELR
-1803 TYINTDIW
+1803 SYINTNIW
-1811 NLIPTNIQ
+1811 NLIPANVQSKIA
-1819 DEIKEITSSVTIS
+1819 EIKNEQQALDNRAKAFTQIT
-1832 DKDGTNNT
+1832 
-1840 KHIIDKLWIIT
+1840 IDKLFIPR
-1851 SVNEMEAKYN
+1851 SFDELSNKYK
-1861 ILFGKTLNSSNE
+1861 ILFGTKANKES
-1873 MRIKKDITNGQSCKW
+1873 KKKAKIDGTVEAW
-1888 WLKNV
+1888 WLRDCSDNSNARIITIAGGTYEKNAS
-1893 YAGISNERFI
+1893 YN
-1903 NYIISTDGR
+1903 NC
-1912 QSSGEYADDT
+1912 
-1922 DIYIALGFC
+1922 IALGFC

>member
-25 VVTSGDLD
+25 VVTSGDPD

-106 FGNVIDNFGTRLD
+106 FGNVIDNFGIRLD
-119 SVEADLTGYCQE
+119 SVESDLTGYCQE

-175 TTGWLATTIATGSTC
+175 TTGWLATTIASGSAC
-190 VLKASWSS
+190 ALKASWSS
-198 LENENPTG
+198 LENEIPTG

-223 VSQGDITIDVK
+223 VNQGEITIDVK

-261 ITVVEIFLASNFD
+261 ISVVEISLSSNFD

-285 TYVPTGAIEKTMHFV
+285 TYVPTGAIEKMMHFV

-309 TTSVSGRQQSYVIP
+309 ATSVSGRQQSYVIP
-323 KQTHGMHTL
+323 KQTHGTHTL
-332 KAYFTCAIDG
+332 LVYFTCTIDG

-355 CTVTGDMRPIIASN
+355 CTVAGNMHPVIASN

-389 PAGMTA
+389 PARMTT

-451 SSIDVSAETEN
+451 SSVDVSAETEN

-476 ENPGSWSYGD
+476 ENPGTWSYGN
-486 IAATFTGFNFASDGW
+486 IAATFTNFNFVSDGW
-501 QKDKDYIS
+501 QKDKDNIS

-528 DFRSTGKTIEFEF
+528 DFRTTGKTIEFEF

-560 RGIQL
+560 RGVQL
-565 TAQKATLKSEQSEIF
+565 TAQKAALKSEQSEIF

-613 GSIQYPADDDFSQQ
+613 GSIQYPTDDDFSQQ
-627 TPVNISI
+627 SPVDISI

-684 YGSIVISKLP
+684 YGSIVIQKLP
-694 GDLPYLVITST
+694 GDLPYLVITSA

-711 GDKKVVS
+711 GDKKKVS
-718 GYYVDPLYPEFSFT
+718 GYYVDPQYPEFSFS

-759 GFTINGEQVAKYA
+759 GFVINGKQTAKYA
-772 LRGSTQ
+772 LRGDIR
-778 SIPTATFTFKADVAS
+778 SIPTATFTLKADVAS

-804 LYNDICPYKTPPQTE
+804 LYNDICPYKTPPQAE
-819 DSRIRQGID
+819 DPRIRQGID
-828 GFPIVMFQDNGE
+828 GFPIVMFQDDGQN
-840 TVTFIGK
+840 VTFIGK

-857 NVYGFSDGA
+857 NVYGFSDGD

-907 NLAALASWIVS
+907 NLAPLASWIVS
-918 TDQSTATNEALSTSV
+918 TDQSTATNEALSASV

-952 KNEAAD
+952 KNEASD
-958 HFEINDLLFYYLF
+958 HFEMNDLLFYYLF

-1007 INNEGS
+1007 INNEGA

-1039 WVNVRAAFHDEIA
+1039 WVNVRAAFQDEIA
-1052 ALYQTLRSGGKLS
+1052 TLYQTLRSGGKLS
-1065 YAAVEQQFEDHQAK
+1065 YAAVEQRFENHQAK
-1079 WPEAIFN
+1079 WPEAVFN

-1233 STDYSNTNLT
+1233 ATTYSNTNLT
-1243 NLTLG
+1243 SLTLG

-1259 NCPNLTQ
+1259 NCPSLTQ

-1275 LEHVYFDGTGIPG
+1275 LEHVYFDGTSIPG

-1321 MPTYA
+1321 MPNYA

-1470 FAGWGLMPD
+1470 FAGWGLMPN

-1500 TATVRKYSVYFY
+1500 TATVRKYTVYFY
-1512 NGSTL
+1512 NGSTV
-1517 LQTVTNVPY
+1517 LQTVSNVPY

-1534 NTPVSPDGSAD
+1534 STPVSPDGSAD

-1628 GSGFAKLSWISKE
+1628 GSGMAKLSWISKE
-1641 TLKTP
+1641 LLNTP
-1646 HRFNPST
+1646 HRWNPGLIQIG
-1653 KATYVKEQ
+1653 YKETTDK
-1661 GPSWVRSNYSRT
+1661 GFILRSWGHDK
-1673 QIVYKSC
+1673 IVYKLNYLVKNSSAKLTF
-1680 NDYCGGTTALMTL
+1680 NFNRAKTYTIKNNSFDASLGNITYTIINHDYELADST
-1693 DVTALIDQSFTVYIT
+1693 
-1708 TPYTGESFLSVE
+1708 
-1720 GHEYTYQNNKY
+1720 Y
-1731 TINCI
+1731 TINLANGESVTVI
-1736 ADDSFTITAKV
+1736 IEFTSNTDDQIDLEIVETGAGSPGYLVGDSALVKNESTTI
-1747 VLTTDSY
+1747 
-1754 AGVNLYILG
+1754 
-1763 TNLYN
+1763 
-1768 NGISTNVNIKDCLVR
+1768 
-1783 VKKYEE
+1783 KKMAYQE
-1789 GTGIFGGWEKSELR
+1789 GTGVIGGWEKSELR
-1803 TYINTDIW
+1803 SYLKETINP
-1811 NLIPTNIQ
+1811 LIPESVRNNI
-1819 DEIKEITSSVTIS
+1819 IAVKKENLNVDIFDTIS
-1832 DKDGTNNT
+1832 STPTIISDALWLPALSELNN
-1840 KHIIDKLWIIT
+1840 
-1851 SVNEMEAKYN
+1851 KYN
-1861 ILFGKTLNSSNE
+1861 NLFLDATKRRKSKIGNTFFENWWSREVRYKNPNVIQFL
-1873 MRIKKDITNGQSCKW
+1873 TNGSSSLTQ
-1888 WLKNV
+1888 NV
-1893 YAGISNERFI
+1893 KQQA
-1903 NYIISTDGR
+1903 
-1912 QSSGEYADDT
+1912 
-1922 DIYIALGFC
+1922 YIALGFC

>member
-1 MAITM
+1 M

-25 VVTSGDLD
+25 VVISGDPD

-119 SVEADLTGYCQE
+119 SVESDLTGYCQE
-131 LEVDDQGLVYLLNN
+131 LEVDSQGLVYLLNN

-175 TTGWLATTIATGSTC
+175 TTGWLATTIASGSAC

-198 LENENPTG
+198 LENETPTG

-223 VSQGDITIDVK
+223 VSQGEITIDVK

-261 ITVVEIFLASNFD
+261 ISVVEISLSSNFD

-285 TYVPTGAIEKTMHFV
+285 TYVPTGAIEKTMHFI

-309 TTSVSGRQQSYVIP
+309 ATSVSGRQQSYVIP
-323 KQTHGMHTL
+323 KQTHGTHTL
-332 KAYFTCAIDG
+332 LVFFTCTIDG

-355 CTVTGDMRPIIASN
+355 CTVAGNMHPVIASN

-389 PAGMTA
+389 PAGMTT

-451 SSIDVSAETEN
+451 SSVDVSAETEN

-476 ENPGSWSYGD
+476 ENPGTWSYGN
-486 IAATFTGFNFASDGW
+486 IAAAFANFNFASDGW
-501 QKDKDYIS
+501 QKDKDNIS

-528 DFRSTGKTIEFEF
+528 DFRTTGKTIEFEF

-560 RGIQL
+560 RGVQL

-613 GSIQYPADDDFSQQ
+613 GSIQYPTDDDFSQQ
-627 TPVNISI
+627 SPVDISI

-684 YGSIVISKLP
+684 YGSIVIQKLP
-694 GDLPYLVITST
+694 GDLPYLVITSA

-711 GDKKVVS
+711 GDKKKVS
-718 GYYVDPLYPEFSFT
+718 GYYVDPQYPEFSFS

-759 GFTINGEQVAKYA
+759 GFVINGKQTAKYA
-772 LRGSTQ
+772 LRGDTR
-778 SIPTATFTFKADVAS
+778 SIPTATFTCKADVAS
-793 SEGANNVELVR
+793 SEGANNVELVI
-804 LYNDICPYKTPPQTE
+804 LYNDICPYKTPPQAE
-819 DSRIRQGID
+819 DPRIRQGID
-828 GFPIVMFQDNGE
+828 GFPIVMFQDDGQN
-840 TVTFIGK
+840 VTFIGK

-857 NVYGFSDGA
+857 NVYGFSDGD

-907 NLAALASWIVS
+907 NLSTLASWIVS
-918 TDQSTATNEALSTSV
+918 TDQSTATNEALSVSV

-958 HFEINDLLFYYLF
+958 HFEMNDLLFYYLF
-971 TELFLMVD
+971 TELFLLVD

-1007 INNEGS
+1007 INNEGA

-1039 WVNVRAAFHDEIA
+1039 WVNVRAVFHDEIA

-1065 YAAVEQQFEDHQAK
+1065 YAAVEQRFENHQAK
-1079 WPEAIFN
+1079 WPEAVFN

-1233 STDYSNTNLT
+1233 ATTYSNTNLT
-1243 NLTLG
+1243 SLTFG

-1321 MPTYA
+1321 MPNYA

-1470 FAGWGLMPD
+1470 FAGWGLMPG

-1500 TATVRKYSVYFY
+1500 TATIRKYTVYFY
-1512 NGSTL
+1512 NGSTV
-1517 LQTVTNVPY
+1517 LQTVSNVPY

-1534 NTPVSPDGSAD
+1534 TTPVSPDGSAD

-1560 GNTYC
+1560 GTTYC

-1628 GSGFAKLSWISKE
+1628 GSGFAKLSWISMSLLRTAIYWNE
-1641 TLKTP
+1641 SLKQ
-1646 HRFNPST
+1646 NEDG
-1653 KATYVKEQ
+1653 TYV
-1661 GPSWVRSNYSRT
+1661 
-1673 QIVYKSC
+1673 
-1680 NDYCGGTTALMTL
+1680 
-1693 DVTALIDQSFTVYIT
+1693 
-1708 TPYTGESFLSVE
+1708 
-1720 GHEYTYQNNKY
+1720 
-1731 TINCI
+1731 
-1736 ADDSFTITAKV
+1736 
-1747 VLTTDSY
+1747 
-1754 AGVNLYILG
+1754 
-1763 TNLYN
+1763 
-1768 NGISTNVNIKDCLVR
+1768 
-1783 VKKYEE
+1783 E
-1789 GTGIFGGWEKSELR
+1789 GTGTIGGWEKSYIRSYLR
-1803 TYINTDIW
+1803 NTIKP
-1811 NLIPTNIQ
+1811 LIPENIRNSIA
-1819 DEIKEITSSVTIS
+1819 DVKKEQRYSIDKKKYERSIIS
-1832 DKDGTNNT
+1832 DS
-1840 KHIIDKLWIIT
+1840 LWLPNYNEVFRLT
-1851 SVNEMEAKYN
+1851 SIYK
-1861 ILFGKTLNSSNE
+1861 ILFKDDNSRIRTTIGSTGEPMATEWTLRSIYTNWEDANAVEKVSTAGRY
-1873 MRIKKDITNGQSCKW
+1873 MKDK
-1888 WLKNV
+1888 V
-1893 YAGISNERFI
+1893 YYST
-1903 NYIISTDGR
+1903 YPIIC
-1912 QSSGEYADDT
+1912 
-1922 DIYIALGFC
+1922 FC

>member
-25 VVTSGDLD
+25 VVTSGDPD

-106 FGNVIDNFGTRLD
+106 FGNVIDRFGTRLD
-119 SVEADLTGYCQE
+119 SVQSDLTGYCQE

-175 TTGWLATTIATGSTC
+175 TTGWLATTIASGSAC
-190 VLKASWSS
+190 ALKASWSS
-198 LENENPTG
+198 LENETPTG

-223 VSQGDITIDVK
+223 VSQGEITIDVK

-261 ITVVEIFLASNFD
+261 ISVVEISLSSNFD

-323 KQTHGMHTL
+323 KQTHGTHTL
-332 KAYFTCAIDG
+332 LVYFTCTIDG

-355 CTVTGDMRPIIASN
+355 CTVAGNMHPVIASN

-374 IVQYTSVPVT
+374 IVQYTSIPVT

-389 PAGMTA
+389 PAGMTT

-437 YATASKSWTFTVTE
+437 YAIASKSWTFTVTE
-451 SSIDVSAETEN
+451 STVDVSAETEN

-476 ENPGSWSYGD
+476 GNPGTWSYGN
-486 IAATFTGFNFASDGW
+486 IAATFTNFNFASDGW
-501 QKDKDYIS
+501 QKDKDNIS
-509 VLRVAGDA
+509 ILRVAGDA
-517 RLTIPLKIFEK
+517 RLEIPLKIFEK

-627 TPVNISI
+627 SPVDISI

-684 YGSIVISKLP
+684 YGSIVIQKLP
-694 GDLPYLVITST
+694 SDLPYLVITSA

-718 GYYVDPLYPEFSFT
+718 GYYVDPQYPEFSFS

-759 GFTINGEQVAKYA
+759 GFVINGEQTTKYA
-772 LRGSTQ
+772 LRGDTR

-804 LYNDICPYKTPPQTE
+804 LYNDTCPYKTPPQAE

-828 GFPIVMFQDNGE
+828 GFPIVMFQDDGQN
-840 TVTFIGK
+840 VTFIGK

-857 NVYGFSDGA
+857 NVYGFADGD

-907 NLAALASWIVS
+907 NLSTLAAWIVS
-918 TDQSTATNEALSTSV
+918 TDQSTATNEALSASV
-933 TYDGVTYDK
+933 TYGGVAYDK

-958 HFEINDLLFYYLF
+958 HFEMNDLLFYYLF

-1007 INNEGS
+1007 INNEGA

-1065 YAAVEQQFEDHQAK
+1065 YAAVEQRFEDHQAK
-1079 WPEAIFN
+1079 WPEAVFN

-1233 STDYSNTNLT
+1233 ATTYSNTNLT
-1243 NLTLG
+1243 SLTLG

-1345 LEAIQTNSRVRLIGI
+1345 LQAIQTNSRVRLIGI

-1457 TPTRTSTAQYSYT
+1457 TPTRTATAQYSYT
-1470 FAGWGLMPD
+1470 FAGWGLMPE

-1500 TATVRKYSVYFY
+1500 TATVRKYTVYFY

-1517 LQTVTNVPY
+1517 LQTVSNVPY

-1534 NTPVSPDGSAD
+1534 TTPVSPDGSAD

-1565 YAKFGSPLE
+1565 YANFGSPLE

-1628 GSGFAKLSWISKE
+1628 GSGMAKLTWISKE
-1641 TLKTP
+1641 LLNTP
-1646 HRFNPST
+1646 HRFNPYA
-1653 KATYVKEQ
+1653 KYTYVKEEDE
-1661 GPSWVRSNYSRT
+1661 SWKLSESGGNYLNYATNNAHCLST
-1673 QIVYKSC
+1673 AKMTITMQTAIAQQFTINLFNSQTNNEINLTISEHEYTFDED
-1680 NDYCGGTTALMTL
+1680 NDKYI
-1693 DVTALIDQSFTVYIT
+1693 IDCKANESFTVTAEFTCNLEDTYSYAKLNIRCTQDIKYIT
-1708 TPYTGESFLSVE
+1708 
-1720 GHEYTYQNNKY
+1720 K
-1731 TINCI
+1731 
-1736 ADDSFTITAKV
+1736 TITIEK
-1747 VLTTDSY
+1747 
-1754 AGVNLYILG
+1754 
-1763 TNLYN
+1763 
-1768 NGISTNVNIKDCLVR
+1768 CLVR
-1783 VKKYEE
+1783 KQKFTE
-1789 GTGIFGGWEKSELR
+1789 GTGSIGGWEKAELR
-1803 TYINTDIW
+1803 SYINTNIW
-1811 NLIPTNIQ
+1811 NLIPANIQ
-1819 DEIKEITSSVTIS
+1819 SKIAEIKNEQQALDNYAKAFTQITT
-1832 DKDGTNNT
+1832 DKLFIPRSLDELSNKYKTLFGTKVNNEPKKKAKIDGTVKNWWLRDYSSNSSAR
-1840 KHIIDKLWIIT
+1840 IIT
-1851 SVNEMEAKYN
+1851 TSGGTYEA
-1861 ILFGKTLNSSNE
+1861 
-1873 MRIKKDITNGQSCKW
+1873 
-1888 WLKNV
+1888 NV
-1893 YAGISNERFI
+1893 SYDNC
-1903 NYIISTDGR
+1903 
-1912 QSSGEYADDT
+1912 
-1922 DIYIALGFC
+1922 IALGFC

>member
-25 VVTSGDLD
+25 VVTSGDPD

-76 ETIGN
+76 KTIGN

-119 SVEADLTGYCQE
+119 SVESDLTGYCQE

-175 TTGWLATTIATGSTC
+175 TTGWLATTIASGSAC
-190 VLKASWSS
+190 ALKVSWSS
-198 LENENPTG
+198 LENEIPTG

-217 TKTTKN
+217 NKTTKN
-223 VSQGDITIDVK
+223 VNQGEITIDVK

-261 ITVVEIFLASNFD
+261 ISVVEISLSSNFD

-285 TYVPTGAIEKTMHFV
+285 TYVPTGAIEKTMHFI

-309 TTSVSGRQQSYVIP
+309 ATSVSGRQQSYVIP
-323 KQTHGMHTL
+323 KQTHGTHTL
-332 KAYFTCAIDG
+332 LVYFTCTIDG

-355 CTVTGDMRPIIASN
+355 CTVAGNMHPVIASN

-389 PAGMTA
+389 PAGMTT

-451 SSIDVSAETEN
+451 SSVDVSAETEN

-476 ENPGSWSYGD
+476 ENPGTWSYGN
-486 IAATFTGFNFASDGW
+486 IAATFTNFNFASDGW
-501 QKDKDYIS
+501 QKDKDNIS

-528 DFRSTGKTIEFEF
+528 DFRTTGKTIEFEF

-560 RGIQL
+560 RGVQL
-565 TAQKATLKSEQSEIF
+565 TAQKETLKSEQSEIF

-613 GSIQYPADDDFSQQ
+613 GSIQYPTDDDFSQQ
-627 TPVNISI
+627 SPVDISI

-684 YGSIVISKLP
+684 YGSIVIQKLP
-694 GDLPYLVITST
+694 GDLPYLVITSA

-711 GDKKVVS
+711 GDKKKVS
-718 GYYVDPLYPEFSFT
+718 GYYVDPQYPEFSFS

-759 GFTINGEQVAKYA
+759 GFVINGKQTAKYA
-772 LRGSTQ
+772 LRGDTR
-778 SIPTATFTFKADVAS
+778 SIPTATFTLKADVAS

-804 LYNDICPYKTPPQTE
+804 LYNDICPYKTPPQEE
-819 DSRIRQGID
+819 DPRIRQGID
-828 GFPIVMFQDNGE
+828 GFPIVMFQDDGQN
-840 TVTFIGK
+840 VTFIGK

-857 NVYGFSDGA
+857 NVYGFSDGD

-907 NLAALASWIVS
+907 NLSALAGWIVS
-918 TDQSTATNEALSTSV
+918 TDQSTATNEALSVSV

-958 HFEINDLLFYYLF
+958 HFEMNDLLFYYLF

-1007 INNEGS
+1007 INNEGA

-1018 SLEDIDKV
+1018 SVEDIDKV

-1079 WPEAIFN
+1079 WPEAIYN

-1203 KSVGDLSALMVG
+1203 KSVGNLSALMVG

-1233 STDYSNTNLT
+1233 ATTYSNTNLT
-1243 NLTLG
+1243 SLTLG

-1407 QMADIQSRYPSITV
+1407 QMADIQGRYPSITV

-1470 FAGWGLMPD
+1470 FAGWGLMLG

-1500 TATVRKYSVYFY
+1500 TATIRKYTVYFY
-1512 NGSTL
+1512 NGSTV
-1517 LQTVTNVPY
+1517 LQTVSNVPY

-1534 NTPVSPDGSAD
+1534 TTPVSPDGSAD

-1560 GNTYC
+1560 GTTYC

-1628 GSGFAKLSWISKE
+1628 GSGMAKLTWISKE
-1641 TLKTP
+1641 LLNTP
-1646 HRFNPST
+1646 HRFNPYV
-1653 KATYVKEQ
+1653 KYTYVKE
-1661 GPSWVRSNYSRT
+1661 GDESWKLSES
-1673 QIVYKSC
+1673 
-1680 NDYCGGTTALMTL
+1680 GGTYLAYITNNAYCLSTAKMTITIQTVIAQQFTINL
-1693 DVTALIDQSFTVYIT
+1693 FNSQTNNEINLTISEHEYTFDEDNDEYIIDCKANESFTVTAEFTCNLEDTYSYAKLNIRCTQNIEYIT
-1708 TPYTGESFLSVE
+1708 
-1720 GHEYTYQNNKY
+1720 K
-1731 TINCI
+1731 
-1736 ADDSFTITAKV
+1736 TITIEK
-1747 VLTTDSY
+1747 
-1754 AGVNLYILG
+1754 
-1763 TNLYN
+1763 
-1768 NGISTNVNIKDCLVR
+1768 CLVR
-1783 VKKYEE
+1783 KQIFTE
-1789 GTGIFGGWEKSELR
+1789 GTGTTGGWEKTELR
-1803 TYINTDIW
+1803 SYINTNIW
-1811 NLIPTNIQ
+1811 NLIPANVQSKIA
-1819 DEIKEITSSVTIS
+1819 EIKNEQQAFDNRAKAFTQIT
-1832 DKDGTNNT
+1832 
-1840 KHIIDKLWIIT
+1840 IDKLFIPR
-1851 SVNEMEAKYN
+1851 SFDELSNKYK
-1861 ILFGKTLNSSNE
+1861 ILFGTKANKES
-1873 MRIKKDITNGQSCKW
+1873 KKKAKIDGTVEAW
-1888 WLKNV
+1888 WLRDCSDNSNARIITI
-1893 YAGISNERFI
+1893 AGGTYEKTVSYN
-1903 NYIISTDGR
+1903 NC
-1912 QSSGEYADDT
+1912 
-1922 DIYIALGFC
+1922 IALGFC

>member
-25 VVTSGDLD
+25 VVTSGDPD

-119 SVEADLTGYCQE
+119 SVESDLTGYCQE

-175 TTGWLATTIATGSTC
+175 TTGWLATTIASGSAC
-190 VLKASWSS
+190 ALKASWSS
-198 LENENPTG
+198 LENETPTG

-223 VSQGDITIDVK
+223 VNQGEIAIDVK

-261 ITVVEIFLASNFD
+261 ISVVEISLSSNFD

-309 TTSVSGRQQSYVIP
+309 ATSVSGRQQSYVIP
-323 KQTHGMHTL
+323 KQTHGTHTL
-332 KAYFTCAIDG
+332 LVYFTCTIDG

-355 CTVTGDMRPIIASN
+355 CTVAGNMHPVIASN

-389 PAGMTA
+389 PAGMTT

-451 SSIDVSAETEN
+451 SSVDVSAETEN

-476 ENPGSWSYGD
+476 ENPGTWSYGN
-486 IAATFTGFNFASDGW
+486 IAATFTNFNFASDGW
-501 QKDKDYIS
+501 QKDKDNIS

-528 DFRSTGKTIEFEF
+528 DFRTTGKTIEFEF

-560 RGIQL
+560 RGVQL

-613 GSIQYPADDDFSQQ
+613 GSIQYPTDDDFSQQ
-627 TPVNISI
+627 SPVDISI

-684 YGSIVISKLP
+684 YGSIVIQKLP
-694 GDLPYLVITST
+694 GDLPYLVITSA

-711 GDKKVVS
+711 GDKKKVS
-718 GYYVDPLYPEFSFT
+718 GYYVDPQYPEFSFS

-759 GFTINGEQVAKYA
+759 GFVINGKQTAKYA
-772 LRGSTQ
+772 LRGDTR
-778 SIPTATFTFKADVAS
+778 SIPTATFTLKADVAS

-804 LYNDICPYKTPPQTE
+804 LYNDICPYKTPPQAE
-819 DSRIRQGID
+819 DPRVRQGID
-828 GFPIVMFQDNGE
+828 GFPIVMFQDDGQN
-840 TVTFIGK
+840 VTFIGK

-857 NVYGFSDGA
+857 NVYGFADGD

-880 WKSADFTGEEWLNDF
+880 WKSADFAGEEWLNDF

-907 NLAALASWIVS
+907 NLSALAGWIVS
-918 TDQSTATNEALSTSV
+918 TDQSTATNEALSVSV

-958 HFEINDLLFYYLF
+958 HFEMNDLLFYYLF

-1007 INNEGS
+1007 INNEGA

-1065 YAAVEQQFEDHQAK
+1065 YAAVEQRFENHQAK
-1079 WPEAIFN
+1079 WPEAVFN

-1233 STDYSNTNLT
+1233 VTTYSNTNLT
-1243 NLTLG
+1243 SLTLG

-1336 GDLVDSQAI
+1336 GNLVDSQAI

-1438 TLLYTATCTDA
+1438 TLLYTATCTDT

-1457 TPTRTSTAQYSYT
+1457 TPARTSTAQYSYT
-1470 FAGWGLMPD
+1470 FAGWGLMPG

-1500 TATVRKYSVYFY
+1500 TATVRKYTVYFY
-1512 NGSTL
+1512 NGSTV
-1517 LQTVTNVPY
+1517 LQTVSNVPY

-1534 NTPVSPDGSAD
+1534 TTPVSPDGSAD

-1641 TLKTP
+1641 LLKTP
-1646 HRFNPST
+1646 HRFNPYLNKNT
-1653 KATYVKEQ
+1653 DGTYK
-1661 GPSWVRSNYSRT
+1661 
-1673 QIVYKSC
+1673 
-1680 NDYCGGTTALMTL
+1680 
-1693 DVTALIDQSFTVYIT
+1693 
-1708 TPYTGESFLSVE
+1708 
-1720 GHEYTYQNNKY
+1720 
-1731 TINCI
+1731 
-1736 ADDSFTITAKV
+1736 
-1747 VLTTDSY
+1747 
-1754 AGVNLYILG
+1754 
-1763 TNLYN
+1763 
-1768 NGISTNVNIKDCLVR
+1768 
-1783 VKKYEE
+1783 E
-1789 GTGIFGGWEKSELR
+1789 GTGGIGGWGKSELR
-1803 TYINTDIW
+1803 TYIQNDLW
-1811 NLIPTNIQ
+1811 KLIPQNIKNNIVSKKTAFNSITTNMKYA
-1819 DEIKEITSSVTIS
+1819 KETAV
-1832 DKDGTNNT
+1832 DN
-1840 KHIIDKLWIIT
+1840 LWII
-1851 SVNEMEAKYN
+1851 SDQDEMEKKYSV
-1861 ILFGKTLNSSNE
+1861 LFGKNYNWREL
-1873 MRIKKDITNGQSCKW
+1873 RIKKVVGTDTARKW
-1888 WLKNV
+1888 WQMRV
-1893 YAGISNERFI
+1893 YVSESEKYEENRNKGVAFDTGGYSN
-1903 NYIISTDGR
+1903 
-1912 QSSGEYADDT
+1912 SGLFLYEKY
-1922 DIYIALGFC
+1922 YIALGFC

>member
-25 VVTSGDLD
+25 VVTSGDPD

-106 FGNVIDNFGTRLD
+106 FGNVIDNFGTKLD
-119 SVEADLTGYCQE
+119 SVESDLTGYCQE

-175 TTGWLATTIATGSTC
+175 TTGWLATTIASGSAC
-190 VLKASWSS
+190 ALKASWSS
-198 LENENPTG
+198 LENETPTG

-223 VSQGDITIDVK
+223 VNQGEITIDVK

-261 ITVVEIFLASNFD
+261 ISVVEISLSSNFD

-285 TYVPTGAIEKTMHFV
+285 TYVPTGAIEKTMHFI

-309 TTSVSGRQQSYVIP
+309 ATSVSGRQQSYVIP
-323 KQTHGMHTL
+323 KQTHGTHTL
-332 KAYFTCAIDG
+332 LVYFTCTIDG

-355 CTVTGDMRPIIASN
+355 CTVAGNMHPVIASN

-389 PAGMTA
+389 PAGMTT

-451 SSIDVSAETEN
+451 SSVDVSAETEN

-476 ENPGSWSYGD
+476 ENPGTWSYGN
-486 IAATFTGFNFASDGW
+486 IAVTFTNFNFASDGW
-501 QKDKDYIS
+501 QKDKDNIS

-528 DFRSTGKTIEFEF
+528 DFRTTGKTIEFEF

-560 RGIQL
+560 RGVQL

-613 GSIQYPADDDFSQQ
+613 GSIQYPTDDDFSQQ
-627 TPVNISI
+627 SPVDISI

-684 YGSIVISKLP
+684 YGSIVIQKLP
-694 GDLPYLVITST
+694 GDLPYLVITSA

-711 GDKKVVS
+711 GDKKKVS
-718 GYYVDPLYPEFSFT
+718 GYYVDPQYPEFSFS

-759 GFTINGEQVAKYA
+759 GFVINGKQTAQYA
-772 LRGSTQ
+772 LRGDTR
-778 SIPTATFTFKADVAS
+778 SIPTATFTLKADVAS

-804 LYNDICPYKTPPQTE
+804 LYNDICPYKTPPQAE
-819 DSRIRQGID
+819 DPRIRQGID
-828 GFPIVMFQDNGE
+828 GFPIVMFQDDGQN
-840 TVTFIGK
+840 VTFIGK

-857 NVYGFSDGA
+857 NVYGFSDGD

-907 NLAALASWIVS
+907 NLSTLANWIVS
-918 TDQSTATNEALSTSV
+918 TDQSTATNEALSASV

-952 KNEAAD
+952 KNEASD
-958 HFEINDLLFYYLF
+958 HFEMNDLLFYYLF

-1007 INNEGS
+1007 INNEGA

-1065 YAAVEQQFEDHQAK
+1065 YAAVEQRFENHQAK
-1079 WPEAIFN
+1079 WPEAVFN

-1233 STDYSNTNLT
+1233 ATTYSNTNLT
-1243 NLTLG
+1243 SLTLG

-1275 LEHVYFDGTGIPG
+1275 LEHVYFDGAGIPG

-1321 MPTYA
+1321 MPNYA

-1438 TLLYTATCTDA
+1438 TLLYTATCTDT

-1457 TPTRTSTAQYSYT
+1457 TPARTSTAQYSYT
-1470 FAGWGLMPD
+1470 FAGWGLMPN

-1500 TATVRKYSVYFY
+1500 TATIRKYTVYFY
-1512 NGSTL
+1512 NGSTV
-1517 LQTVTNVPY
+1517 LQTVSNVPY

-1534 NTPVSPDGSAD
+1534 TTPVSPDGSAD

-1628 GSGFAKLSWISKE
+1628 GSGMAKLTWISKE
-1641 TLKTP
+1641 LLNTP
-1646 HRFNPST
+1646 HRWNPNLIQIG
-1653 KATYVKEQ
+1653 YKETT
-1661 GPSWVRSNYSRT
+1661 GEGFTLENWFYDEA
-1673 QIVYKSC
+1673 VYKLNHLVKNGSAKLTF
-1680 NDYCGGTTALMTL
+1680 NFNKAKTYTIKNNSFDASLGNITYTIINHDYELADST
-1693 DVTALIDQSFTVYIT
+1693 
-1708 TPYTGESFLSVE
+1708 
-1720 GHEYTYQNNKY
+1720 Y
-1731 TINCI
+1731 TINLANGESVTVI
-1736 ADDSFTITAKV
+1736 IEFTSNTDDQIDLEIVETGAGWRDYSTSSAFAKNESTTI
-1747 VLTTDSY
+1747 
-1754 AGVNLYILG
+1754 
-1763 TNLYN
+1763 
-1768 NGISTNVNIKDCLVR
+1768 
-1783 VKKYEE
+1783 KKMTYQE
-1789 GTGIFGGWEKSELR
+1789 GTGIIGGWEKSELR
-1803 TYINTDIW
+1803 SYLKETINP
-1811 NLIPTNIQ
+1811 LIPESVRNNI
-1819 DEIKEITSSVTIS
+1819 IAVKKENLNVDIFNTLSSTPTIIS
-1832 DKDGTNNT
+1832 DTLWLPALSELNN
-1840 KHIIDKLWIIT
+1840 
-1851 SVNEMEAKYN
+1851 KYN
-1861 ILFGKTLNSSNE
+1861 NLFLDATKRQKSKIGNTVFE
-1873 MRIKKDITNGQSCKW
+1873 RW
-1888 WLKNV
+1888 WLREAEYYEDPCVIQILSDGNFLSTQNV
-1893 YAGISNERFI
+1893 TERV
-1903 NYIISTDGR
+1903 
-1912 QSSGEYADDT
+1912 
-1922 DIYIALGFC
+1922 YIALGFC

>member
-25 VVTSGDLD
+25 VVTSGDPD

-76 ETIGN
+76 KTIGN

-119 SVEADLTGYCQE
+119 SVESDLTGYCQE

-175 TTGWLATTIATGSTC
+175 TTGWLATTIASGSAC
-190 VLKASWSS
+190 ALKVSWSS
-198 LENENPTG
+198 LENEIPTG

-217 TKTTKN
+217 NKTTKN
-223 VSQGDITIDVK
+223 VNQGEITIDVK

-261 ITVVEIFLASNFD
+261 ISVVEISLSSNFD

-285 TYVPTGAIEKTMHFV
+285 TYVPTGAIEKTMHFI

-309 TTSVSGRQQSYVIP
+309 ATSVSGRQQSYVIP
-323 KQTHGMHTL
+323 KQTHGTHTL
-332 KAYFTCAIDG
+332 LVYFTCTIDG

-355 CTVTGDMRPIIASN
+355 CTVAGNMHPVIASN

-389 PAGMTA
+389 PAGMTT

-451 SSIDVSAETEN
+451 SSVDVSAETEN

-476 ENPGSWSYGD
+476 ENPGTWSYGN
-486 IAATFTGFNFASDGW
+486 IAATFTNFNFASDGW
-501 QKDKDYIS
+501 QKDKDNIS

-528 DFRSTGKTIEFEF
+528 DFRTTGKTIEFEF

-560 RGIQL
+560 RGVQL

-613 GSIQYPADDDFSQQ
+613 GSIQYPTDDDFSQQ
-627 TPVNISI
+627 SPVDISI

-684 YGSIVISKLP
+684 YGSIVIQKLP
-694 GDLPYLVITST
+694 GDLPYLVITSA

-711 GDKKVVS
+711 GDKKKVS
-718 GYYVDPLYPEFSFT
+718 GYYVDPQYPEFSFS

-759 GFTINGEQVAKYA
+759 GFVINGKQTAKYA
-772 LRGSTQ
+772 LRGDTR
-778 SIPTATFTFKADVAS
+778 SIPTATFTLKADVAS

-804 LYNDICPYKTPPQTE
+804 LYNDICPYKTPPQEE
-819 DSRIRQGID
+819 DPRIRQGID
-828 GFPIVMFQDNGE
+828 GFPIVMFQDDGQN
-840 TVTFIGK
+840 VTFIGK

-857 NVYGFSDGA
+857 NVYGFSDGD

-907 NLAALASWIVS
+907 NLSALAGWIVS
-918 TDQSTATNEALSTSV
+918 TDQSTATNEALSVSV

-958 HFEINDLLFYYLF
+958 HFEMNDLLFYYLF

-1007 INNEGS
+1007 INNEGA

-1065 YAAVEQQFEDHQAK
+1065 YAAVEQRFENHQAK
-1079 WPEAIFN
+1079 WPEAVFN

-1233 STDYSNTNLT
+1233 ATTYSNTNLT
-1243 NLTLG
+1243 SLTLG

-1288 VNLPAGGIMKTLH
+1288 MNLPAGGIMKTLH

-1321 MPTYA
+1321 MPNYA

-1438 TLLYTATCTDA
+1438 TLLYTATCTDT

-1470 FAGWGLMPD
+1470 FAGWGLMPN

-1500 TATVRKYSVYFY
+1500 TATIRKYTVYFY
-1512 NGSTL
+1512 NGSTV
-1517 LQTVTNVPY
+1517 LQTVSNVPY

-1534 NTPVSPDGSAD
+1534 TTPVSPDGSAD

-1628 GSGFAKLSWISKE
+1628 GSGMAKLTWISKE
-1641 TLKTP
+1641 LLKTP
-1646 HRFNPST
+1646 HRFNP
-1653 KATYVKEQ
+1653 Y
-1661 GPSWVRSNYSRT
+1661 
-1673 QIVYKSC
+1673 
-1680 NDYCGGTTALMTL
+1680 L
-1693 DVTALIDQSFTVYIT
+1693 
-1708 TPYTGESFLSVE
+1708 
-1720 GHEYTYQNNKY
+1720 NK
-1731 TINCI
+1731 N
-1736 ADDSFTITAKV
+1736 
-1747 VLTTDSY
+1747 TDSTY
-1754 AGVNLYILG
+1754 
-1763 TNLYN
+1763 
-1768 NGISTNVNIKDCLVR
+1768 K
-1783 VKKYEE
+1783 E
-1789 GTGIFGGWEKSELR
+1789 GTGGIGGWGKSELR
-1803 TYINTDIW
+1803 TYIQNDLW
-1811 NLIPTNIQ
+1811 KLIPQNIKNNIVSKKTAFDSITTNMKYARETAV
-1819 DEIKEITSSVTIS
+1819 D
-1832 DKDGTNNT
+1832 N
-1840 KHIIDKLWIIT
+1840 LWII
-1851 SVNEMEAKYN
+1851 SDQDEMEKKYSV
-1861 ILFGKTLNSSNE
+1861 LFGKNSNWRKL
-1873 MRIKKDITNGQSCKW
+1873 RIKKVVGTDTARKW
-1888 WLKNV
+1888 WQMYV
-1893 YAGISNERFI
+1893 YISESEKYEENRNKGTAFD
-1903 NYIISTDGR
+1903 TDGY
-1912 QSSGEYADDT
+1912 SNSGLFLYEKY
-1922 DIYIALGFC
+1922 YIALGFC

>member
-25 VVTSGDLD
+25 VVTSGDPD

-106 FGNVIDNFGTRLD
+106 FGNVIDNFGTKLD
-119 SVEADLTGYCQE
+119 SVESDLTGYCQE

-175 TTGWLATTIATGSTC
+175 TTGWLATTIASGSAC
-190 VLKASWSS
+190 ALKASWSS
-198 LENENPTG
+198 LENETPTG

-223 VSQGDITIDVK
+223 VNQGEITIDVK
-234 DFLSSGAN
+234 DFLSSGVN

-261 ITVVEIFLASNFD
+261 ISVVEISLSSNFD

-285 TYVPTGAIEKTMHFV
+285 TYVPTGAIEKTMHFI

-309 TTSVSGRQQSYVIP
+309 ATSVSGRQQSYVIP
-323 KQTHGMHTL
+323 KQTHGTHTL
-332 KAYFTCAIDG
+332 LVYFTCTIDG

-355 CTVTGDMRPIIASN
+355 CTVAGNMHPVIASN

-389 PAGMTA
+389 PAGMTT

-451 SSIDVSAETEN
+451 SSVDVSAETEN

-476 ENPGSWSYGD
+476 ENPGTWSYGN
-486 IAATFTGFNFASDGW
+486 IAVTFTNFNFASDGW
-501 QKDKDYIS
+501 QKDKDNIS

-528 DFRSTGKTIEFEF
+528 DFRTTGKTIEFEF

-560 RGIQL
+560 RGVQL

-613 GSIQYPADDDFSQQ
+613 GSIQYPTDDDFSQQ
-627 TPVNISI
+627 SPVDISI

-684 YGSIVISKLP
+684 YGSIVIQKLP
-694 GDLPYLVITST
+694 GDLPYLVITSA
-705 ELPTYK
+705 ELPIYK
-711 GDKKVVS
+711 GDKKKVS
-718 GYYVDPLYPEFSFT
+718 GYYVDPQYPEFSFS

-759 GFTINGEQVAKYA
+759 GFVINGEQTAKYA
-772 LRGSTQ
+772 LRGDAR

-804 LYNDICPYKTPPQTE
+804 LYNDICPYKTPPQAE
-819 DSRIRQGID
+819 DPRIRQGID
-828 GFPIVMFQDNGE
+828 GFPIVMFQDDGQN
-840 TVTFIGK
+840 VIFIGK

-857 NVYGFSDGA
+857 NVYGFADGD

-907 NLAALASWIVS
+907 NLSTLASWIVS
-918 TDQSTATNEALSTSV
+918 TDQSTATNEALSASV

-958 HFEINDLLFYYLF
+958 HFEMNDLLFYYLF

-1007 INNEGS
+1007 INNEGA

-1079 WPEAIFN
+1079 WPEAIYN

-1233 STDYSNTNLT
+1233 ATTYSNTNLT
-1243 NLTLG
+1243 SLTLG

-1288 VNLPAGGIMKTLH
+1288 VNLPTGGIMKTLH

-1457 TPTRTSTAQYSYT
+1457 TPARTSTAQYSYT
-1470 FAGWGLMPD
+1470 FAGWGLMPN
-1479 GSVNPD
+1479 GSVNPN

-1500 TATVRKYSVYFY
+1500 TATIRKYTVYFY
-1512 NGSTL
+1512 NGSTV
-1517 LQTVTNVPY
+1517 LQTVSNVPY

-1534 NTPVSPDGSAD
+1534 TTPVSPDGSAD

-1560 GNTYC
+1560 GTTYC

-1574 VKEIEDSWDEIIAA
+1574 VKEIEDSWDEIIAS

-1628 GSGFAKLSWISKE
+1628 GSGMAKLSWISKE
-1641 TLKTP
+1641 LLNTP
-1646 HRFNPST
+1646 HRWNPRLIQ
-1653 KATYVKEQ
+1653 KGYKETT
-1661 GPSWVRSNYSRT
+1661 GEGFTLRGWGGT
-1673 QIVYKSC
+1673 EMVYKLNYLVKNSSAKLTF
-1680 NDYCGGTTALMTL
+1680 NFNKAKTYTIKNNSFDASLGNITYTIINHDYELADST
-1693 DVTALIDQSFTVYIT
+1693 
-1708 TPYTGESFLSVE
+1708 
-1720 GHEYTYQNNKY
+1720 Y
-1731 TINCI
+1731 TINLANGESVTVI
-1736 ADDSFTITAKV
+1736 IEFTSNTDDQIDLEIVETGAGTLDYSINDSAFVKNESTTI
-1747 VLTTDSY
+1747 
-1754 AGVNLYILG
+1754 
-1763 TNLYN
+1763 
-1768 NGISTNVNIKDCLVR
+1768 
-1783 VKKYEE
+1783 KKMTYQE
-1789 GTGIFGGWEKSELR
+1789 GTGIIGGWEKSELR
-1803 TYINTDIW
+1803 SYLKETINP
-1811 NLIPTNIQ
+1811 LIPESVRNNI
-1819 DEIKEITSSVTIS
+1819 IAVKKENLNVDIFNTLSSTPTIIS
-1832 DKDGTNNT
+1832 DT
-1840 KHIIDKLWIIT
+1840 LWLPAL
-1851 SVNEMEAKYN
+1851 SELNDKYN
-1861 ILFGKTLNSSNE
+1861 NLFPDVTKRRKSKIGNTVFE
-1873 MRIKKDITNGQSCKW
+1873 KW
-1888 WLKNV
+1888 WSREVRYKN
-1893 YAGISNERFI
+1893 SNVMQF
-1903 NYIISTDGR
+1903 STDGGSYPT
-1912 QSSGEYADDT
+1912 QNVKEQA
-1922 DIYIALGFC
+1922 YIVLGFC

>member
-25 VVTSGDLD
+25 VVTSGDPD

-61 QEAVKDEIADYKELL
+61 QETVKDEIADYKELL

-119 SVEADLTGYCQE
+119 SVESDLTGYCQE

-175 TTGWLATTIATGSTC
+175 TTGWLATTIASGSAC
-190 VLKASWSS
+190 ALKVSWSS
-198 LENENPTG
+198 LENETPTG

-223 VSQGDITIDVK
+223 VNQGEITIDVK

-261 ITVVEIFLASNFD
+261 ISVVEISLSSNFD

-309 TTSVSGRQQSYVIP
+309 ATSVSGRQQSYVIP
-323 KQTHGMHTL
+323 KQTHGTHIL
-332 KAYFTCAIDG
+332 LVYFTCTIDG

-355 CTVTGDMRPIIASN
+355 CTVAGNMHPVIASN

-389 PAGMTA
+389 PAGMTT

-451 SSIDVSAETEN
+451 SSVDVSAETEN

-476 ENPGSWSYGD
+476 ENPGTWSYGN
-486 IAATFTGFNFASDGW
+486 IAATFTNFNFASDGW
-501 QKDKDYIS
+501 QKDKDNIS

-528 DFRSTGKTIEFEF
+528 DFRTTGKTIEFEF

-560 RGIQL
+560 RGVQL
-565 TAQKATLKSEQSEIF
+565 TAQKAILKSEQSEIF

-627 TPVNISI
+627 TPVDISI

-684 YGSIVISKLP
+684 YGSIVIQKLP
-694 GDLPYLVITST
+694 GDLPYLVITSA

-711 GDKKVVS
+711 GDKKKVS
-718 GYYVDPLYPEFSFT
+718 GYYVDPQYPEFSFS

-759 GFTINGEQVAKYA
+759 GFVINGKQTAQYA
-772 LRGSTQ
+772 MRGDTR
-778 SIPTATFTFKADVAS
+778 SIPTATFTCKADVAS

-804 LYNDICPYKTPPQTE
+804 LYNDICPYKTPPQAE
-819 DSRIRQGID
+819 DPRIRQGID
-828 GFPIVMFQDNGE
+828 GFPIVMFQDDGQN
-840 TVTFIGK
+840 VTFIGK

-857 NVYGFSDGA
+857 NVYGFSDGD

-907 NLAALASWIVS
+907 NLSTLSSWIVS
-918 TDQSTATNEALSTSV
+918 TDQSTATNEALSASV
-933 TYDGVTYDK
+933 AYDGVTYDK

-958 HFEINDLLFYYLF
+958 HFEMNDLLFYYMF
-971 TELFLMVD
+971 TELFLLVD

-990 NGHKW
+990 DGHKW

-1007 INNEGS
+1007 INNEGA

-1018 SLEDIDKV
+1018 SLEDIDTV

-1079 WPEAIFN
+1079 WPEAIYN

-1233 STDYSNTNLT
+1233 ATTYSNTNLT
-1243 NLTLG
+1243 SLTLG

-1275 LEHVYFDGTGIPG
+1275 LEHVYFDGTSIPS

-1470 FAGWGLMPD
+1470 FAGWGLMPN

-1500 TATVRKYSVYFY
+1500 TATIRKYTVYFY
-1512 NGSTL
+1512 NGSTV
-1517 LQTVTNVPY
+1517 LQTVSNVPY

-1534 NTPVSPDGSAD
+1534 TTPVSPDGSAD

-1588 CNDGTYATKYK
+1588 CSDGTYATKYK

-1628 GSGFAKLSWISKE
+1628 GSGMAKLSWISKE
-1641 TLKTP
+1641 LLNTP
-1646 HRFNPST
+1646 HRFNPYA
-1653 KATYVKEQ
+1653 KYTYVKE
-1661 GPSWVRSNYSRT
+1661 GDESWELSES
-1673 QIVYKSC
+1673 
-1680 NDYCGGTTALMTL
+1680 GGTYLAYTTNNAYCLSTAKMTITIQTVIAQQFTINL
-1693 DVTALIDQSFTVYIT
+1693 FNSQTNNEINLTISEHEYTFDEDNDKYFIDCKANESFTVTAEFTCNLEDTYSYAKLNIRCTQNIERIT
-1708 TPYTGESFLSVE
+1708 
-1720 GHEYTYQNNKY
+1720 K
-1731 TINCI
+1731 
-1736 ADDSFTITAKV
+1736 TITIEK
-1747 VLTTDSY
+1747 
-1754 AGVNLYILG
+1754 
-1763 TNLYN
+1763 
-1768 NGISTNVNIKDCLVR
+1768 CLVR
-1783 VKKYEE
+1783 KQIFTE
-1789 GTGIFGGWEKSELR
+1789 GTGMTGGWEKTELR
-1803 TYINTDIW
+1803 SYINTNIW
-1811 NLIPTNIQ
+1811 NLIPANVQSKIA
-1819 DEIKEITSSVTIS
+1819 EIKNEQRALDNRAKAFTQITTDKLFIPRSFDELSNKYKTLFGTKANKESKKKAKIDGIVKEWWLRDCSNNSSAKIITIS
-1832 DKDGTNNT
+1832 GGTYE
-1840 KHIIDKLWIIT
+1840 KAASDSI
-1851 SVNEMEAKYN
+1851 
-1861 ILFGKTLNSSNE
+1861 
-1873 MRIKKDITNGQSCKW
+1873 C
-1888 WLKNV
+1888 
-1893 YAGISNERFI
+1893 
-1903 NYIISTDGR
+1903 
-1912 QSSGEYADDT
+1912 
-1922 DIYIALGFC
+1922 IALGFC

>member
-25 VVTSGDLD
+25 VVTSGDPD

-106 FGNVIDNFGTRLD
+106 FGNVIDNFGTKLD
-119 SVEADLTGYCQE
+119 SVESDLTGYCQE

-175 TTGWLATTIATGSTC
+175 TTGWLATTIASGSAC
-190 VLKASWSS
+190 ALKASWSS
-198 LENENPTG
+198 LENETPTG

-223 VSQGDITIDVK
+223 VSQGEITIDVK

-261 ITVVEIFLASNFD
+261 ISVVEISLSSNFD

-309 TTSVSGRQQSYVIP
+309 ATSVSGRQQSYVIP

-332 KAYFTCAIDG
+332 LVYFTCTIDG

-355 CTVTGDMRPIIASN
+355 CTVAGNMRPVIASN

-374 IVQYTSVPVT
+374 IVQYTSIPVT

-389 PAGMTA
+389 PAGMTT

-451 SSIDVSAETEN
+451 STVDVSAETEN

-476 ENPGSWSYGD
+476 ENPGTWSYGD
-486 IAATFTGFNFASDGW
+486 IAATFTNFNFASDGW
-501 QKDKDYIS
+501 QKDKDNIS

-528 DFRSTGKTIEFEF
+528 DFRTTGKTIEFEF

-560 RGIQL
+560 RGVQL

-613 GSIQYPADDDFSQQ
+613 GSIQYPTDDDFSQQ
-627 TPVNISI
+627 SPVDISI

-684 YGSIVISKLP
+684 YGSIVIQKLP
-694 GDLPYLVITST
+694 GDLPYLVITSA

-711 GDKKVVS
+711 GDKKKVS
-718 GYYVDPLYPEFSFT
+718 GYYVDPQYPEFSFS

-759 GFTINGEQVAKYA
+759 GFVINGKQTAKYA
-772 LRGSTQ
+772 LRGDTR
-778 SIPTATFTFKADVAS
+778 SIPTATFTCKADVAS

-804 LYNDICPYKTPPQTE
+804 LYNDICPYKTPPQAE
-819 DSRIRQGID
+819 DPRIRQGID
-828 GFPIVMFQDNGE
+828 GFPIVMFQDDGQN
-840 TVTFIGK
+840 VTFIGK

-857 NVYGFSDGA
+857 NVYGFADGD

-907 NLAALASWIVS
+907 NLSALAGWIVS
-918 TDQSTATNEALSTSV
+918 TDQSTATNEALSASV

-958 HFEINDLLFYYLF
+958 HFEMNDLLFYYLF

-1007 INNEGS
+1007 INNEGA

-1039 WVNVRAAFHDEIA
+1039 WVNVRAAFQDEIA

-1065 YAAVEQQFEDHQAK
+1065 YAAVEQRFENHQAK
-1079 WPEAIFN
+1079 WPEAVFN

-1233 STDYSNTNLT
+1233 VTTYSNTNLT
-1243 NLTLG
+1243 SLTLG

-1275 LEHVYFDGTGIPG
+1275 LEHVYFDGTSIPG

-1449 SDAVYGGS
+1449 SDAVYDGS
-1457 TPTRTSTAQYSYT
+1457 TPTRTSTAQYSYS

-1500 TATVRKYSVYFY
+1500 TATIRKYTVYFY
-1512 NGSTL
+1512 NGSTV
-1517 LQTVTNVPY
+1517 LQTVSNVPY

-1534 NTPVSPDGSAD
+1534 TTPVSPDGSAD

-1560 GNTYC
+1560 GTTKC

-1613 VNMQIAGK
+1613 VNMYIVGK
-1621 DVDELAD
+1621 NKDNLAD
-1628 GSGFAKLSWISKE
+1628 GSGLAKLSWISE
-1641 TLKTP
+1641 ELLNTSYIWNTALVT
-1646 HRFNPST
+1646 NSDG
-1653 KATYVKEQ
+1653 TYVEGTGTIGGWGKSKIRTYLKENVK
-1661 GPSWVRSNYSRT
+1661 PLIPENVRNAIVNVEKSFETYDIYGHKNETSGVDDVWIPGKNEIDDRYT
-1673 QIVYKSC
+1673 DIVYK
-1680 NDYCGGTTALMTL
+1680 DIL
-1693 DVTALIDQSFTVYIT
+1693 
-1708 TPYTGESFLSVE
+1708 
-1720 GHEYTYQNNKY
+1720 NN
-1731 TINCI
+1731 NE
-1736 ADDSFTITAKV
+1736 
-1747 VLTTDSY
+1747 
-1754 AGVNLYILG
+1754 LYRK
-1763 TNLYN
+1763 
-1768 NGISTNVNIKDCLVR
+1768 IS
-1783 VKKYEE
+1783 
-1789 GTGIFGGWEKSELR
+1789 
-1803 TYINTDIW
+1803 
-1811 NLIPTNIQ
+1811 
-1819 DEIKEITSSVTIS
+1819 
-1832 DKDGTNNT
+1832 
-1840 KHIIDKLWIIT
+1840 
-1851 SVNEMEAKYN
+1851 AKY
-1861 ILFGKTLNSSNE
+1861 GV
-1873 MRIKKDITNGQSCKW
+1873 W
-1888 WLKNV
+1888 WLRDYLDDFSTVHNRSGIV
-1893 YAGISNERFI
+1893 Y
-1903 NYIISTDGR
+1903 Y
-1912 QSSGEYADDT
+1912 QVKVDT
-1922 DIYIALGFC
+1922 LHKITLGFC

>member
-1 MAITM
+1 MI
-6 RIGTYDKFDPRKMV
+6 
-20 AGEYA
+20 
-25 VVTSGDLD
+25 
-33 TSDGKAIYMCFSPG
+33 
-47 DVKKLSTYEDFVAF
+47 
-61 QEAVKDEIADYKELL
+61 
-76 ETIGN
+76 
-81 TATEAS
+81 
-87 STAKKA
+87 
-93 LKQASDNENEVSA
+93 
-106 FGNVIDNFGTRLD
+106 
-119 SVEADLTGYCQE
+119 
-131 LEVDDQGLVYLLNN
+131 N
-145 GERIA
+145 G
-150 GPYGPFAG
+150 
-158 GGGGS
+158 
-163 GSGNNAVLTMTN
+163 
-175 TTGWLATTIATGSTC
+175 
-190 VLKASWSS
+190 
-198 LENENPTG
+198 
-206 DGTLTVKVNNV
+206 
-217 TKTTKN
+217 
-223 VSQGDITIDVK
+223 
-234 DFLSSGAN
+234 
-242 RIKLSISDVYGNT
+242 
-255 RTISFS
+255 
-261 ITVVEIFLASNFD
+261 
-274 SSVVYTDDIMY
+274 
-285 TYVPTGAIEKTMHFV
+285 
-300 LDGTELDTA
+300 
-309 TTSVSGRQQSYVIP
+309 
-323 KQTHGMHTL
+323 KQT
-332 KAYFTCAIDG
+332 
-342 NEVRSNELYYELI
+342 
-355 CTVTGDMRPIIASN
+355 
-369 YVGGE
+369 
-374 IVQYTSVPVT
+374 
-384 YRVYD
+384 
-389 PAGMTA
+389 
-395 EVKLYAGDTLVSTQ
+395 
-409 TVDRTEQ
+409 
-416 TWTYRADNVGS
+416 
-427 LILRIDVNNG
+427 
-437 YATASKSWTFTVTE
+437 
-451 SSIDVSAETEN
+451 
-462 LSLFLSSYGRSNNE
+462 
-476 ENPGSWSYGD
+476 
-486 IAATFTGFNFASDGW
+486 
-501 QKDKDYIS
+501 
-509 VLRVAGDA
+509 
-517 RLTIPLKIFEK
+517 
-528 DFRSTGKTIEFEF
+528 
-541 STSEVMDYDAVILS
+541 
-555 CMSGN
+555 
-560 RGIQL
+560 
-565 TAQKATLKSEQSEIF
+565 AQ
-580 TQYKEDEHVRIAFV
+580 
-594 VEKRSENRL
+594 
-603 IYVYINGNMS
+603 
-613 GSIQYPADDDFSQQ
+613 
-627 TPVNISI
+627 
-634 GSNDCVINLYC
+634 
-645 IRVYDNDLTRH
+645 
-656 QMLDN
+656 
-661 WIADSQNVD
+661 
-670 DLLYR
+670 
-675 YQHNNVFNE
+675 
-684 YGSIVISKLP
+684 
-694 GDLPYLVITST
+694 
-705 ELPTYK
+705 
-711 GDKKVVS
+711 
-718 GYYVDPLYPEFSFT
+718 
-732 FENAEIDVQGTS
+732 
-744 SAGYER
+744 
-750 KNFKIKFKG
+750 
-759 GFTINGEQVAKYA
+759 YA
-772 LRGSTQ
+772 LRGDTR
-778 SIPTATFTFKADVAS
+778 SIPTATFTLKADVAS

-804 LYNDICPYKTPPQTE
+804 LYNDICPYKTPPQAE
-819 DSRIRQGID
+819 DPRIRQGID
-828 GFPIVMFQDNGE
+828 GFPIVMFQDDGQN
-840 TVTFIGK
+840 VTFIGK

-857 NVYGFSDGA
+857 NVYGFSDGD

-907 NLAALASWIVS
+907 NLSTLANWIVS
-918 TDQSTATNEALSTSV
+918 TDQSTATNEALSASV

-952 KNEAAD
+952 KNEASD
-958 HFEINDLLFYYLF
+958 HFEMNDLLFYYLF

-1007 INNEGS
+1007 INNEGA

-1065 YAAVEQQFEDHQAK
+1065 YAAVEQRFENHQTK
-1079 WPEAIFN
+1079 WPEAVFN

-1203 KSVGDLSALMVG
+1203 KSVGNLSALMVG

-1233 STDYSNTNLT
+1233 ATTYSNTNLT
-1243 NLTLG
+1243 SLTLG

-1275 LEHVYFDGTGIPG
+1275 LEHVYFDGTSIPG

-1457 TPTRTSTAQYSYT
+1457 TPTRTSTAQYFYT
-1470 FAGWGLMPD
+1470 FAGWGLMPG

-1500 TATVRKYSVYFY
+1500 TATVRKYTVYFY
-1512 NGSTL
+1512 NGSTV
-1517 LQTVTNVPY
+1517 LQTVSNVPY

-1534 NTPVSPDGSAD
+1534 TTPVSPDGSAD

-1560 GNTYC
+1560 GTTYC

-1628 GSGFAKLSWISKE
+1628 GSGKAKLTWISKE
-1641 TLKTP
+1641 LLNTP
-1646 HRFNPST
+1646 HRWNPVLQADGYIETTGNGWALETWLSDSAYFNLNYLKQYSTAKITFKFGRAGTYKFWNSTLNDSDGEINYTFNCEYTVVNNNRYQIILDEETKNTEITVEFTSKST
-1653 KATYVKEQ
+1653 KQVDLTLYTEGAGWNQ
-1661 GPSWVRSNYSRT
+1661 YSSSGQFST
-1673 QIVYKSC
+1673 IYNTTILSEKYK
-1680 NDYCGGTTALMTL
+1680 
-1693 DVTALIDQSFTVYIT
+1693 
-1708 TPYTGESFLSVE
+1708 
-1720 GHEYTYQNNKY
+1720 
-1731 TINCI
+1731 
-1736 ADDSFTITAKV
+1736 
-1747 VLTTDSY
+1747 
-1754 AGVNLYILG
+1754 
-1763 TNLYN
+1763 
-1768 NGISTNVNIKDCLVR
+1768 
-1783 VKKYEE
+1783 E
-1789 GTGIFGGWEKSELR
+1789 GTGGVGGWYASELR
-1803 TYINTDIW
+1803 SYLKRTINPLIPENVRNSIVNVIKKQTKRNSDGTKDENNQVVDDIW
-1811 NLIPTNIQ
+1811 IPSVKEVVNPAIYNVLYNSYDSCIKTYNNNNSPKSWFLRDSYFRASNDKYKNCVYLIFI
-1819 DEIKEITSSVTIS
+1819 
-1832 DKDGTNNT
+1832 DGT
-1840 KHIIDKLWIIT
+1840 
-1851 SVNEMEAKYN
+1851 
-1861 ILFGKTLNSSNE
+1861 
-1873 MRIKKDITNGQSCKW
+1873 CKCYSAN
-1888 WLKNV
+1888 LA
-1893 YAGISNERFI
+1893 Y
-1903 NYIISTDGR
+1903 
-1912 QSSGEYADDT
+1912 
-1922 DIYIALGFC
+1922 YIALGFC